1 VRVLKPIVAEA
12 SPTLY
17 QAATRANLT
26 GKEQN
31 QVEQMSWAVKK
42 NRELTQMS
50 SADARK
56 EFEAL
61 DPNAKEGLKS
71 FFGEAEYMQQPPDFG
86 DRALGAL
93 KFTGKLLASPLIGLF
108 KVAGAY
114 NRVINEPYKVA
125 RQVAQGES
133 IFDYRVWH
141 DAWDG
146 KDLYD
151 NKAIAEAENTFG
163 KAKIYVAKGL
173 LEGKKP
179 GEILE
184 SYGDLTP
191 EITAAVEEAFNNP
204 DAFKQ
209 VMDAAKYAQ
218 FSPGRDIAR
227 IFDRKPPKNGGLT
240 GDYIDGTTKNVSGVI
255 DFIYQLAIDP
265 LTWITGGT
273 SKAATRGT
281 QLAELVTKA
290 GDDVAAGVSQVFKDK
305 GVIKLWDEQFGPEIE
320 RLASTRNEA
329 EKAIVRREI
338 GRRFP
343 GYNNDEALDFFAK
356 KKMFNAE
363 KAEDVFSQ
371 AENVHLL
378 LSGRLD
384 GMTYRRNGVV
394 TARAERRLTRGLES
408 FLEATFDKAFVK
420 ADNFFN
426 VKRGAEELQAKGSD
440 AWDILATAGRKS
452 DEAVNPQIVEFTKQ
466 EKDIKGF
473 RNKVDAFGKWA
484 GKMAARNPAGQ
495 AVLTGDD
502 AIKTIETVRNYA
514 RLVLDRDMA
523 DFVAQKFLASTED
536 EQIVVMRNLYAAIMQ
551 RAGITDEAIM
561 KEYLKKTH
569 NGRAGFTTTV
579 RTEVDDQFAG
589 LLSKNTVKYE
599 NDTALLEGSGAIQ
612 PSQIARGV
620 GPLPLEEIA
629 LKANEL
635 KSKQSLIKAAQG
647 ATKSKFAKDF
657 TDFWS
662 VFTLFPRLGIRS
674 AIDEGFMYAL
684 TAPGRDLLNFAKGQG
699 RKTGR
704 ASAAYT
710 GSSAAEGPVGSVLRK
725 LFGKGPSSEYL
736 GIDERNK
743 IIEQLAEQAGV
754 SPAEVQHLVINQAIA
769 DRVKIF
775 LPEKLGDEAM
785 QHWNEAMIYNPDVL
799 NTMASSVAARSSLG
813 SSFDEVIRNNQI
825 NLSEL
830 SNALNAV
837 GRKMARKKYE
847 GKNLSEKEIDELVK
861 NEGLKS
867 GTKYEEYAVEK
878 LRDANPEYV
887 TLAHYD
893 NWYIRF
899 ATPRQHGRGLKIADD
914 YRVAPAIAFF
924 NHGALKTP
932 ENFSKAMDDMYTYL
946 GMKKTGF
953 NVGTKSISG
962 GNAGKGT
969 PLGDA
974 KDVAMRNDAD
984 AAIVELENI
993 VRQKEIVSANPNA
1006 VGKTSTETSL
1016 LQLGPATGDLTGKTI
1031 MLARNGKL
1039 ANQPLRE
1046 ETIAQIKSAKEA
1058 GAKFIVGDM
1067 PGVDTLYY
1075 KVLDEIEADYIVY
1088 HTGTSP
1094 RVKVNTKS
1102 FEGKWEIT
1110 EQNIDAVKK
1119 FNSFFGDS
1127 VFMRQEGKTDFDI
1140 ARVHLERMLMDMRD
1154 NFHGG
1159 PKGYNEGLYDAIK
1172 SNYNALVAKEKAQQ
1186 AEGMR
1191 KWKIGSKWQ
1200 KAAQM
1205 IDFKQFDELTKGY
1218 QPSGLIQT
1226 RIEFPDLTTFDS
1238 AFKRLGN
1245 TMMEAMDKQVNG
1257 LLRQPAVMTTY
1268 LRLRKEY
1275 SGIQAAYARELRA
1288 KMIAENPTKWKGDKA
1303 QIRLNNLVEE
1313 QSAKHFTE
1321 IALNDA
1327 ADTVLKFA
1335 DNPSIR
1341 SNFAVEVR
1349 TVGRFYRA
1357 TEDFWRRVYRLK
1369 DVSPTVLYRMR
1380 LAHLGL
1386 SSSGMF
1392 HEDQNGQPYIMMPMD
1407 NIIFK
1412 ATDTSIKALTG
1423 ESQYKQ
1429 PMFNDFTFKL
1439 SNVNPSFSP
1448 DSGLPLLSG
1457 PIAALSVIGMK
1468 NLVSQVPIPGAEKAA
1483 QDFDNF
1489 ALGNLGDN
1497 VDVVRALIPGSLLKL
1512 WNILPLNEKSRQEVT
1527 AAQQAVAYNAAH
1539 GLSLQPTA
1547 SDQEKYEYLNAIRTS
1562 AHNVIALRSILGLI
1576 SPVTASLQE
1585 SKDVPDYL
1593 LDVGITGLRNE
1604 FWDIYEAVNKK
1615 YGSDVQDP
1623 YELSLSIFTGQY
1635 PGKIVYTVARDEKQT
1650 KVLISKTTQMRNW
1663 AIENKKLIGA
1673 YGEAA
1678 YIFGPHTGDFNAG
1691 IYNWL
1696 QAADLLKDKDL
1707 ETYFRDVQVAED
1719 KQAYYDIASWEKN
1732 SLASQTYISERKR
1745 IIETATQARKGLL
1758 ASNPL
1763 LLGAITGGGNEIAT
1777 EESMLNSLK
1786 QMVSDPTTN
1795 INDGVRLKMKTAVQA
1810 MEDFM
1815 SFAKSDQVRSLYN
1828 ASSLKRDYRARV
1840 ENIINQL
1847 ASEDPAVKEAAR
1859 AIFNSILKYYSRDTY
1874 RAAV

>member
-1 VRVLKPIVAEA
+1 
-12 SPTLY
+12 
-17 QAATRANLT
+17 
-26 GKEQN
+26 
-31 QVEQMSWAVKK
+31 MSWAVKK
-42 NRELTQMS
+42 NRELTQLS
-50 SADARK
+50 SSDARK

-71 FFGEAEYMQQPPDFG
+71 FFGDAEYMQQPPDFG

-114 NRVINEPYKVA
+114 NRVINEPYLVA
-125 RQVAQGES
+125 RQVSQGES
-133 IFDYRVWH
+133 IFDYKVWR

-146 KDLYD
+146 RDLYD
-151 NKAIAEAENTFG
+151 NKDITEAENRFG
-163 KAKIYVAKGL
+163 KAKVYVAKGL

-184 SYGDLTP
+184 AYGDLTP
-191 EITAAVEEAFNNP
+191 DITAAMEEAFNNP
-204 DAFKQ
+204 DGFKQ
-209 VMDAAKYAQ
+209 VMDATKYAQ

-227 IFDRKPPKNGGLT
+227 IFDAKPPKNGGLA

-320 RLASTRNEA
+320 RLASTKTEA
-329 EKAIVRREI
+329 ERAIVRREI

-363 KAEDVFSQ
+363 AAEDVFSQ

-394 TARAERRLTRGLES
+394 TARADRRLTRGLES

-440 AWDILATAGRKS
+440 AWDILSTAGRKS
-452 DEAVNPQIVEFTKQ
+452 DEAVNPQIVEFAKQ

-473 RNKVDAFGKWA
+473 KNKVDAFGKWA

-502 AIKTIETVRNYA
+502 AIKTIDTVRNYA

-589 LLSKNTVKYE
+589 LLSKDTVKYE

-629 LKANEL
+629 LKANEI

-684 TAPGRDLLNFAKGQG
+684 TAPGRDILNFVKGQG

-710 GSSAAEGPVGSVLRK
+710 GSSAAEGPIGSTLRK

-785 QHWNEAMIYNPDVL
+785 QHWNEAMIYNPDIL

-914 YRVAPAIAFF
+914 FRVAPAIAFF

-946 GMKKTGF
+946 GMKK
-953 NVGTKSISG
+953 V
-962 GNAGKGT
+962 
-969 PLGDA
+969 D
-974 KDVAMRNDAD
+974 DVWQ
-984 AAIVELENI
+984 V
-993 VRQKEIVSANPNA
+993 
-1006 VGKTSTETSL
+1006 
-1016 LQLGPATGDLTGKTI
+1016 
-1031 MLARNGKL
+1031 
-1039 ANQPLRE
+1039 
-1046 ETIAQIKSAKEA
+1046 
-1058 GAKFIVGDM
+1058 
-1067 PGVDTLYY
+1067 
-1075 KVLDEIEADYIVY
+1075 
-1088 HTGTSP
+1088 
-1094 RVKVNTKS
+1094 
-1102 FEGKWEIT
+1102 T

-1159 PKGYNEGLYDAIK
+1159 PKSYNQGLYDAIK

-1205 IDFKQFDELTKGY
+1205 IDFKQFDELTRGY

-1245 TMMEAMDKQVNG
+1245 TMMESMDKQVNG

-1275 SGIQAAYARELRA
+1275 SGIQAAYARELKA

-1303 QIRLNNLVEE
+1303 MARLNNRVEE
-1313 QSAKHFTE
+1313 QAAKHFTE

-1357 TEDFWRRVYRLK
+1357 TEDFWRRLYRLK

-1392 HEDQNGQPYIMMPMD
+1392 HEDQNGEPYIMMPMD

-1468 NLVSQVPIPGAEKAA
+1468 NLVSKVPIPGAEKAA
-1483 QDFDNF
+1483 QDFDNY

-1497 VDVVRALIPGSLLKL
+1497 VDVARALVPGSLLKL
-1512 WNILPLNEKSRQEVT
+1512 WNILPINEKTRQEVT

-1547 SDQEKYEYLNAIRTS
+1547 SDQEKYDYLNAIRTS

-1576 SPVTASLQE
+1576 SPVTASVQE

-1719 KQAYYDIASWEKN
+1719 KQAYYDIAAWEKD
-1732 SLASQTYISERKR
+1732 SLATQTYISERKR
-1745 IIETATQARKGLL
+1745 IIETATAARKGLL

-1777 EESMLNSLK
+1777 EESMLSSLK

-1795 INDGVRLKMKTAVQA
+1795 IEDGVRLKMKTAVQA

>member
-1 VRVLKPIVAEA
+1 
-12 SPTLY
+12 
-17 QAATRANLT
+17 
-26 GKEQN
+26 
-31 QVEQMSWAVKK
+31 MSWAVKK

-50 SADARK
+50 SNDARR

-61 DPNAKEGLKS
+61 DPNAKEGLKA
-71 FFGEAEYMQQPPDFG
+71 FFGDAEYMQQPPDFG

-133 IFDYRVWH
+133 IFDYKVWR

-151 NKAIAEAENTFG
+151 NKAIAEAENVFG

-184 SYGDLTP
+184 SYGELTP

-204 DAFKQ
+204 DGFKQ

-227 IFDRKPPKNGGLT
+227 IFDTKPPKNGGLA

-255 DFIYQLAIDP
+255 DFIYQIAIDP

-273 SKAATRGT
+273 SKAVTRGT

-290 GDDVAAGVSQVFKDK
+290 GDDVALGVSQVFKDK

-320 RLASTRNEA
+320 RLASARNEA
-329 EKAIVRREI
+329 EKAIIRRDI

-363 KAEDVFSQ
+363 NAEDVFSQ

-394 TARAERRLTRGLES
+394 TARADRRLTRGLES
-408 FLEATFDKAFVK
+408 FLEATFDKAFVR

-440 AWDILATAGRKS
+440 AWDILATAGRQS

-473 RNKVDAFGKWA
+473 RNKVNAFGKWA

-502 AIKTIETVRNYA
+502 AIKTIDTVRQYA

-589 LLSKNTVKYE
+589 LLSKDTIKYE

-629 LKANEL
+629 LKANEI

-674 AIDEGFMYAL
+674 AIDEGFMYAF

-710 GSSAAEGPVGSVLRK
+710 GSSAAEGPVGTVLRK

-736 GIDERNK
+736 SIDKRNE
-743 IIEQLAEQAGV
+743 IIEQLAKDAGV

-946 GMKKTGF
+946 GMKK
-953 NVGTKSISG
+953 I
-962 GNAGKGT
+962 
-969 PLGDA
+969 D
-974 KDVAMRNDAD
+974 DVW
-984 AAIVELENI
+984 
-993 VRQKEIVSANPNA
+993 Q
-1006 VGKTSTETSL
+1006 
-1016 LQLGPATGDLTGKTI
+1016 
-1031 MLARNGKL
+1031 
-1039 ANQPLRE
+1039 
-1046 ETIAQIKSAKEA
+1046 
-1058 GAKFIVGDM
+1058 
-1067 PGVDTLYY
+1067 
-1075 KVLDEIEADYIVY
+1075 
-1088 HTGTSP
+1088 
-1094 RVKVNTKS
+1094 
-1102 FEGKWEIT
+1102 IT

-1159 PKGYNEGLYDAIK
+1159 PKSYNQGLYDAIK
-1172 SNYNALVAKEKAQQ
+1172 SNYNALVAKEKAQK

-1226 RIEFPDLTTFDS
+1226 RIEFPDLTTFES

-1245 TMMEAMDKQVNG
+1245 TMMESMDKQVNG

-1275 SGIQAAYARELRA
+1275 SGIQTAYARELKA
-1288 KMIAENPTKWKGDKA
+1288 KMIAENPTRWKGDKA
-1303 QIRLNNLVEE
+1303 QARLNNIVEE
-1313 QSAKHFTE
+1313 QAAKHFTE

-1357 TEDFWRRVYRLK
+1357 TEDFWRRLYRLK

-1392 HEDQNGQPYIMMPMD
+1392 HEDQNGEPYIMMPMD

-1457 PIAALSVIGMK
+1457 PIAALSVLGVK
-1468 NLVSQVPIPGAEKAA
+1468 SLVSRVPIPGAERAA
-1483 QDFDNF
+1483 QDFDNY

-1497 VDVVRALIPGSLLKL
+1497 IDIARALVPGSLLKL
-1512 WNILPLNEKSRQEVT
+1512 WNILPLNEKTRQEVT

-1576 SPVTASLQE
+1576 SPVTASVQE

-1719 KQAYYDIASWEKN
+1719 KQAYYDIASWEKD

-1777 EESMLNSLK
+1777 EEAMLSSLK

-1795 INDGVRLKMKTAVQA
+1795 IEDGVRLKMKTAVQA

>member
-17 QAATRANLT
+17 QAASRANLT
-26 GKEQN
+26 AREQN
-31 QVEQMSWAVKK
+31 QIEQMSWAVKK
-42 NRELTQMS
+42 NRELTQLS
-50 SADARK
+50 SSDARK

-71 FFGEAEYMQQPPDFG
+71 FFGDAEYMQQPPDFG

-114 NRVINEPYKVA
+114 NRVINEPYLVA
-125 RQVAQGES
+125 RQVSQGES
-133 IFDYRVWH
+133 IFDYKVWR

-146 KDLYD
+146 RDLYY
-151 NKAIAEAENTFG
+151 NKDITEAENRFG
-163 KAKIYVAKGL
+163 KAKVYVAKGL

-184 SYGDLTP
+184 AYGDLTP
-191 EITAAVEEAFNNP
+191 DITAAIEEAFNNP
-204 DAFKQ
+204 DGFKQ
-209 VMDAAKYAQ
+209 VMDATKYAQ

-227 IFDRKPPKNGGLT
+227 IFDTKPPKNGGLAV
-240 GDYIDGTTKNVSGVI
+240 DYIDGTTKNVSGVI

-290 GDDVAAGVSQVFKDK
+290 GDDVAAGVAQVFKDK
-305 GVIKLWDEQFGPEIE
+305 GVIKLWDEQFGKALNKVIDRNKWSDDWSKAAGEDQ
-320 RLASTRNEA
+320 RALA
-329 EKAIVRREI
+329 I
-338 GRRFP
+338 GVA
-343 GYNNDEALDFFAK
+343 GMADFFAK

-363 KAEDVFSQ
+363 AAEDVFSQ

-440 AWDILATAGRKS
+440 AWDILATAGRQS

-473 RNKVDAFGKWA
+473 KNKVDAFGKWA

-502 AIKTIETVRNYA
+502 AIKRIDTVRNYA

-589 LLSKNTVKYE
+589 LLSKDTVKYE

-629 LKANEL
+629 LKANEI

-684 TAPGRDLLNFAKGQG
+684 TAPGRDILNFVKGQG

-710 GSSAAEGPVGSVLRK
+710 GSSAAEGPIGSTLRK

-754 SPAEVQHLVINQAIA
+754 SLAEVQHLVINQAIA

-775 LPEKLGDEAM
+775 LPKKLGDEAM
-785 QHWNEAMIYNPDVL
+785 QHWNEAMIYNPDIL

-914 YRVAPAIAFF
+914 FRVAPAIAFL

-946 GMKKTGF
+946 GMKKVGT

-962 GNAGKGT
+962 GNVGKGT
-969 PLGDA
+969 PIGDA
-974 KDVAMRNDAD
+974 KDIAMRNDAD

-993 VRQKEIVSANPNA
+993 NRQKEIISAEPNA
-1006 VGKTSTETSL
+1006 IGKSSTETSL
-1016 LQLGPATGDLTGKTI
+1016 MQLGPATGDLTGKTI

-1039 ANQPLRE
+1039 SNQPLRK
-1046 ETIAQIKSAKEA
+1046 ETIEQIKSAKEA
-1058 GAKFIVGDM
+1058 GAKFIV
-1067 PGVDTLYY
+1067 
-1075 KVLDEIEADYIVY
+1075 
-1088 HTGTSP
+1088 
-1094 RVKVNTKS
+1094 
-1102 FEGKWEIT
+1102 
-1110 EQNIDAVKK
+1110 
-1119 FNSFFGDS
+1119 
-1127 VFMRQEGKTDFDI
+1127 
-1140 ARVHLERMLMDMRD
+1140 
-1154 NFHGG
+1154 
-1159 PKGYNEGLYDAIK
+1159 
-1172 SNYNALVAKEKAQQ
+1172 
-1186 AEGMR
+1186 
-1191 KWKIGSKWQ
+1191 
-1200 KAAQM
+1200 
-1205 IDFKQFDELTKGY
+1205 
-1218 QPSGLIQT
+1218 
-1226 RIEFPDLTTFDS
+1226 
-1238 AFKRLGN
+1238 
-1245 TMMEAMDKQVNG
+1245 
-1257 LLRQPAVMTTY
+1257 
-1268 LRLRKEY
+1268 
-1275 SGIQAAYARELRA
+1275 
-1288 KMIAENPTKWKGDKA
+1288 
-1303 QIRLNNLVEE
+1303 
-1313 QSAKHFTE
+1313 
-1321 IALNDA
+1321 
-1327 ADTVLKFA
+1327 
-1335 DNPSIR
+1335 
-1341 SNFAVEVR
+1341 
-1349 TVGRFYRA
+1349 
-1357 TEDFWRRVYRLK
+1357 
-1369 DVSPTVLYRMR
+1369 
-1380 LAHLGL
+1380 
-1386 SSSGMF
+1386 
-1392 HEDQNGQPYIMMPMD
+1392 
-1407 NIIFK
+1407 
-1412 ATDTSIKALTG
+1412 
-1423 ESQYKQ
+1423 
-1429 PMFNDFTFKL
+1429 
-1439 SNVNPSFSP
+1439 
-1448 DSGLPLLSG
+1448 
-1457 PIAALSVIGMK
+1457 
-1468 NLVSQVPIPGAEKAA
+1468 
-1483 QDFDNF
+1483 
-1489 ALGNLGDN
+1489 
-1497 VDVVRALIPGSLLKL
+1497 
-1512 WNILPLNEKSRQEVT
+1512 
-1527 AAQQAVAYNAAH
+1527 
-1539 GLSLQPTA
+1539 
-1547 SDQEKYEYLNAIRTS
+1547 
-1562 AHNVIALRSILGLI
+1562 
-1576 SPVTASLQE
+1576 
-1585 SKDVPDYL
+1585 
-1593 LDVGITGLRNE
+1593 
-1604 FWDIYEAVNKK
+1604 
-1615 YGSDVQDP
+1615 
-1623 YELSLSIFTGQY
+1623 
-1635 PGKIVYTVARDEKQT
+1635 
-1650 KVLISKTTQMRNW
+1650 
-1663 AIENKKLIGA
+1663 
-1673 YGEAA
+1673 
-1678 YIFGPHTGDFNAG
+1678 
-1691 IYNWL
+1691 
-1696 QAADLLKDKDL
+1696 
-1707 ETYFRDVQVAED
+1707 
-1719 KQAYYDIASWEKN
+1719 
-1732 SLASQTYISERKR
+1732 
-1745 IIETATQARKGLL
+1745 
-1758 ASNPL
+1758 
-1763 LLGAITGGGNEIAT
+1763 
-1777 EESMLNSLK
+1777 
-1786 QMVSDPTTN
+1786 
-1795 INDGVRLKMKTAVQA
+1795 
-1810 MEDFM
+1810 
-1815 SFAKSDQVRSLYN
+1815 
-1828 ASSLKRDYRARV
+1828 
-1840 ENIINQL
+1840 
-1847 ASEDPAVKEAAR
+1847 
-1859 AIFNSILKYYSRDTY
+1859 
-1874 RAAV
+1874 

>member
-1 VRVLKPIVAEA
+1 MRVLKPIVAEA

-26 GKEQN
+26 PREQT

-42 NRELTQMS
+42 NKELTQMS

-56 EFEAL
+56 EFDLL
-61 DPNAKEGLKS
+61 DPNAQEGLKS
-71 FFGEAEYMQQPPDFG
+71 FFGDADYMQQPPDFG

-114 NRVINEPYKVA
+114 NRVINQPYKVA

-133 IFDYRVWH
+133 IFDWKVWD

-146 KDLYD
+146 RDLYD

-184 SYGDLTP
+184 AYGDLTP
-191 EITAAVEEAFNNP
+191 EITAAIEEAFNNP
-204 DAFKQ
+204 DSFKQ

-320 RLASTRNEA
+320 RLASTKTEA

-343 GYNNDEALDFFAK
+343 GYNNDEALEFFAK

-363 KAEDVFSQ
+363 KAEDVFSE
-371 AENVHLL
+371 ASNVHLL

-394 TARAERRLTRGLES
+394 TARADRRLTRGLES
-408 FLEATFDKAFVK
+408 FLEATFDKAFVS

-502 AIKTIETVRNYA
+502 AIKTIDTVRNYA

-589 LLSKNTVKYE
+589 LLSKDTVKYE

-629 LKANEL
+629 LKANEI

-785 QHWNEAMIYNPDVL
+785 QHWNEAMIYNPDIL

-861 NEGLKS
+861 NEGLTS

-914 YRVAPAIAFF
+914 FRVAPAIAFF

-946 GMKKTGF
+946 GMKK
-953 NVGTKSISG
+953 I
-962 GNAGKGT
+962 
-969 PLGDA
+969 D
-974 KDVAMRNDAD
+974 DVW
-984 AAIVELENI
+984 
-993 VRQKEIVSANPNA
+993 Q
-1006 VGKTSTETSL
+1006 
-1016 LQLGPATGDLTGKTI
+1016 
-1031 MLARNGKL
+1031 
-1039 ANQPLRE
+1039 
-1046 ETIAQIKSAKEA
+1046 
-1058 GAKFIVGDM
+1058 
-1067 PGVDTLYY
+1067 
-1075 KVLDEIEADYIVY
+1075 
-1088 HTGTSP
+1088 
-1094 RVKVNTKS
+1094 
-1102 FEGKWEIT
+1102 IT

-1159 PKGYNEGLYDAIK
+1159 PKSYNEGLYDAIK
-1172 SNYNALVAKEKAQQ
+1172 SNYNALVAKEKAQK

-1226 RIEFPDLTTFDS
+1226 RIEFPDLTTFES

-1245 TMMEAMDKQVNG
+1245 TMMESMDKQVNG

-1288 KMIAENPTKWKGDKA
+1288 KMIAENPTRWKGDKA
-1303 QIRLNNLVEE
+1303 QARLNNLVEE

-1357 TEDFWRRVYRLK
+1357 TEDFWRRIYRLK

-1392 HEDQNGQPYIMMPMD
+1392 HEDQNGEPYIMMPMD

-1439 SNVNPSFSP
+1439 ANVNPSFSP

-1497 VDVVRALIPGSLLKL
+1497 VDVVRALVPGSLLKL

-1719 KQAYYDIASWEKN
+1719 KQAYYDIASWEKD

-1777 EESMLNSLK
+1777 EESMLSSLK

-1795 INDGVRLKMKTAVQA
+1795 INDGVRLKIKTAVQA

>member
-1 VRVLKPIVAEA
+1 VRVLKPVVAEA

-26 GKEQN
+26 PKEQT

-42 NRELTQMS
+42 NRELTRMS
-50 SADARK
+50 SNDARA
-56 EFEAL
+56 EFESL
-61 DPNAKEGLKS
+61 DPNAQEGLKA
-71 FFGEAEYMQQPPDFG
+71 FFSDAEYMQQPPDFG

-114 NRVINEPYKVA
+114 NRVINQPYKVA

-133 IFDYRVWH
+133 IFDWKVWD

-146 KDLYD
+146 RDLYD

-184 SYGDLTP
+184 AYGDLTP
-191 EITAAVEEAFNNP
+191 EITAAIEEAFNNP
-204 DAFKQ
+204 DSFKQ

-320 RLASTRNEA
+320 RLASTRTEA

-338 GRRFP
+338 GKRFP

-371 AENVHLL
+371 ASNVHLL

-394 TARAERRLTRGLES
+394 TARSERRLTRGLES
-408 FLEATFDKAFVK
+408 FLEATFDK

-452 DEAVNPQIVEFTKQ
+452 DEAVNPQIKEFAKQ

-473 RNKVDAFGKWA
+473 KNKVDAFGKWA

-502 AIKTIETVRNYA
+502 AIKTIDTVRNYA

-523 DFVAQKFLASTED
+523 DFVAQKFLTSTED

-551 RAGITDEAIM
+551 RAGITDDAIM

-589 LLSKNTVKYE
+589 LLSKDTVKYE

-657 TDFWS
+657 VDFWS
-662 VFTLFPRLGIRS
+662 IFTLFPRLGIRS

-684 TAPGRDLLNFAKGQG
+684 TAPGRDILNFVKNEG

-710 GSSAAEGPVGSVLRK
+710 GSSSAEGPIGSTLRK
-725 LFGKGPSSEYL
+725 LFGKGPSSQYL
-736 GIDERNK
+736 GVDERNK
-743 IIEQLAEQAGV
+743 IIEELAEKAGV

-775 LPEKLGDEAM
+775 LPEKLGDDALR
-785 QHWNEAMIYNPDVL
+785 HWNEAMIYNPDIL

-861 NEGLKS
+861 NEGLTS

-899 ATPRQHGRGLKIADD
+899 ATPRQHGRGLKVADD
-914 YRVAPAIAFF
+914 FRVAPAIAFF

-946 GMKKTGF
+946 GMKK
-953 NVGTKSISG
+953 I
-962 GNAGKGT
+962 
-969 PLGDA
+969 D
-974 KDVAMRNDAD
+974 DVWQ
-984 AAIVELENI
+984 V
-993 VRQKEIVSANPNA
+993 
-1006 VGKTSTETSL
+1006 
-1016 LQLGPATGDLTGKTI
+1016 
-1031 MLARNGKL
+1031 
-1039 ANQPLRE
+1039 
-1046 ETIAQIKSAKEA
+1046 
-1058 GAKFIVGDM
+1058 
-1067 PGVDTLYY
+1067 
-1075 KVLDEIEADYIVY
+1075 
-1088 HTGTSP
+1088 
-1094 RVKVNTKS
+1094 
-1102 FEGKWEIT
+1102 T

-1159 PKGYNEGLYDAIK
+1159 PKSYNQGLYDAIK
-1172 SNYNALVAKEKAQQ
+1172 SNYNALVAKEKAQK

-1205 IDFKQFDELTKGY
+1205 VDFKQFDELTRGY

-1238 AFKRLGN
+1238 AYRRLGN

-1275 SGIQAAYARELRA
+1275 SGIQTAYARELRA

-1303 QIRLNNLVEE
+1303 QARLNNLVEE

-1321 IALNDA
+1321 LALNDA

-1392 HEDQNGQPYIMMPMD
+1392 HEDQNGEPYIMMPMD

-1439 SNVNPSFSP
+1439 ANVNPSFSP

-1457 PIAALSVIGMK
+1457 PIAALGVIGMK
-1468 NLVSQVPIPGAEKAA
+1468 NLVSKVPIPGAEKAA
-1483 QDFDNF
+1483 QDFDNY

-1497 VDVVRALIPGSLLKL
+1497 VDIVRALVPGSLLKL
-1512 WNILPLNEKSRQEVT
+1512 WNILPVNEKTRQEVT
-1527 AAQQAVAYNAAH
+1527 AAQQAIAYNAAH

-1562 AHNVIALRSILGLI
+1562 AHNVVALRSILGLI

-1719 KQAYYDIASWEKN
+1719 KQAYYDIASWEKD

-1777 EESMLNSLK
+1777 EETMLSSLK
-1786 QMVSDPTTN
+1786 QMVSDPTSN
-1795 INDGVRLKMKTAVQA
+1795 IDDGVRLKMKTAVQA

-1815 SFAKSDQVRSLYN
+1815 SFAKSDQVRGLYN
-1828 ASSLKRDYRARV
+1828 ASALKRDYRARV

>member
-1 VRVLKPIVAEA
+1 MRVLKPIVAEA

-17 QAATRANLT
+17 QAATRANLSPR
-26 GKEQN
+26 EQT

-42 NRELTQMS
+42 NKELTQMS
-50 SADARK
+50 SNDARR
-56 EFEAL
+56 EFELL
-61 DPNAKEGLKS
+61 DPNAQEGLKS
-71 FFGEAEYMQQPPDFG
+71 FFGDADYMQQPPDFG

-114 NRVINEPYKVA
+114 NRVINQPYKVA

-133 IFDYRVWH
+133 IFDWKVWD

-146 KDLYD
+146 RDLYD
-151 NKAIAEAENTFG
+151 NQAIAEAENTFG

-184 SYGDLTP
+184 AYGDLTP

-227 IFDRKPPKNGGLT
+227 IFDRKPPKNGGLS

-290 GDDVAAGVSQVFKDK
+290 GDDVASGVSQVFKDK

-320 RLASTRNEA
+320 RLASTKTEA

-343 GYNNDEALDFFAK
+343 GYNNDEALEFFAK

-371 AENVHLL
+371 ASNVHLL

-394 TARAERRLTRGLES
+394 TARADRRLTRGLES
-408 FLEATFDKAFVK
+408 FLEATFDKAFVS

-426 VKRGAEELQAKGSD
+426 VKRGAEELQTKGGD
-440 AWDILATAGRKS
+440 TWDILSTAGRKS
-452 DEAVNPQIVEFTKQ
+452 DEAVNPQIVEFAKQ

-473 RNKVDAFGKWA
+473 KNKVNAFGKWA
-484 GKMAARNPAGQ
+484 GMMAARNPAGQ

-502 AIKTIETVRNYA
+502 AVKTIDTVRNYA

-551 RAGITDEAIM
+551 RAGITDDAIM

-589 LLSKNTVKYE
+589 LLSKDTIKYE
-599 NDTALLEGSGAIQ
+599 NDTALLEGSGAIH

-629 LKANEL
+629 LKANEI

-684 TAPGRDLLNFAKGQG
+684 TAPGRDILNFVKNEG

-710 GSSAAEGPVGSVLRK
+710 GSSAAEGPVGSTLRK
-725 LFGKGPSSEYL
+725 LFGKGPSSQYL
-736 GIDERNK
+736 GVDDRNR
-743 IIEQLAEQAGV
+743 IIEQIAEQANV

-785 QHWNEAMIYNPDVL
+785 QHWNEAMIYNPDIL

-837 GRKMARKKYE
+837 GRKMARKKHE

-867 GTKYEEYAVEK
+867 GTKYEEYAIEK

-914 YRVAPAIAFF
+914 FRVAPAIAFF

-946 GMKKTGF
+946 GMKK
-953 NVGTKSISG
+953 V
-962 GNAGKGT
+962 
-969 PLGDA
+969 D
-974 KDVAMRNDAD
+974 DVWQ
-984 AAIVELENI
+984 V
-993 VRQKEIVSANPNA
+993 
-1006 VGKTSTETSL
+1006 
-1016 LQLGPATGDLTGKTI
+1016 
-1031 MLARNGKL
+1031 
-1039 ANQPLRE
+1039 
-1046 ETIAQIKSAKEA
+1046 
-1058 GAKFIVGDM
+1058 
-1067 PGVDTLYY
+1067 
-1075 KVLDEIEADYIVY
+1075 
-1088 HTGTSP
+1088 
-1094 RVKVNTKS
+1094 
-1102 FEGKWEIT
+1102 T

-1159 PKGYNEGLYDAIK
+1159 PKSYNEGLYDAIK

-1205 IDFKQFDELTKGY
+1205 VDFKQFDELTRGY

-1245 TMMEAMDKQVNG
+1245 TMMESMDKQVNG

-1275 SGIQAAYARELRA
+1275 SGIQTAYARELRA

-1303 QIRLNNLVEE
+1303 QARLNNIVEE

-1392 HEDQNGQPYIMMPMD
+1392 HEDQNGEPYIMMPMD

-1439 SNVNPSFSP
+1439 ANVNPSFSP

-1457 PIAALSVIGMK
+1457 PIAALGVIGMK
-1468 NLVSQVPIPGAEKAA
+1468 NLVSKVPIPGAEKAA
-1483 QDFDNF
+1483 QDFDNY

-1497 VDVVRALIPGSLLKL
+1497 VDIVRALVPGSLLKL
-1512 WNILPLNEKSRQEVT
+1512 WNILPVNEKTRQEVT
-1527 AAQQAVAYNAAH
+1527 AAQQAIAYNAAH

-1562 AHNVIALRSILGLI
+1562 AHNVVALRSILGLI
-1576 SPVTASLQE
+1576 SPVTATMQE

-1663 AIENKKLIGA
+1663 AIDNKKLIGA

-1696 QAADLLKDKDL
+1696 QASDLLKDKDL

-1719 KQAYYDIASWEKN
+1719 KQAYYDIASWEKD

-1777 EESMLNSLK
+1777 EESMLSSLK
-1786 QMVSDPTTN
+1786 QLVSDPTTN
-1795 INDGVRLKMKTAVQA
+1795 IEDGVRLKMKTAVQA

-1840 ENIINQL
+1840 EGIINQL

>member
-1 VRVLKPIVAEA
+1 MRVLKPIVAEA

-26 GKEQN
+26 AREQT

-42 NRELTQMS
+42 NKELTQMS
-50 SADARK
+50 SNDARK

-61 DPNAKEGLKS
+61 DPNAQEGLKS
-71 FFGEAEYMQQPPDFG
+71 FFGDAEYMQQPPDFG

-114 NRVINEPYKVA
+114 NRVINQPYKVA

-133 IFDYRVWH
+133 IFDWKVWD

-146 KDLYD
+146 RDLYD
-151 NKAIAEAENTFG
+151 NQAIAEAENTFG

-184 SYGDLTP
+184 AYGDLTP

-227 IFDRKPPKNGGLT
+227 IFDRKPPKNGGLV

-273 SKAATRGT
+273 SKAVTRGT

-290 GDDVAAGVSQVFKDK
+290 GDDVAAGVAQVFKDK

-320 RLASTRNEA
+320 RLASTKTEA
-329 EKAIVRREI
+329 ERAIVRREI

-363 KAEDVFSQ
+363 KAEDVFSE
-371 AENVHLL
+371 ASNVHLL

-394 TARAERRLTRGLES
+394 TARADRRLTRGLES

-440 AWDILATAGRKS
+440 AWDILSTAGRKS
-452 DEAVNPQIVEFTKQ
+452 DEAVNPQIVEFAKQ
-466 EKDIKGF
+466 EKDIKGLK
-473 RNKVDAFGKWA
+473 NKVDAFGKWA

-502 AIKTIETVRNYA
+502 AIKTIDTVRNYA

-589 LLSKNTVKYE
+589 LLSKDTVKYE

-629 LKANEL
+629 LKANEI

-710 GSSAAEGPVGSVLRK
+710 GSSAAEGPIGSTLRK

-785 QHWNEAMIYNPDVL
+785 QHWNEAMIYNPDIL

-914 YRVAPAIAFF
+914 FRVAPAIAFF

-946 GMKKTGF
+946 GMKK
-953 NVGTKSISG
+953 V
-962 GNAGKGT
+962 
-969 PLGDA
+969 D
-974 KDVAMRNDAD
+974 DVWQ
-984 AAIVELENI
+984 V
-993 VRQKEIVSANPNA
+993 
-1006 VGKTSTETSL
+1006 TE
-1016 LQLGPATGDLTGKTI
+1016 
-1031 MLARNGKL
+1031 
-1039 ANQPLRE
+1039 E
-1046 ETIAQIKSAKEA
+1046 
-1058 GAKFIVGDM
+1058 
-1067 PGVDTLYY
+1067 
-1075 KVLDEIEADYIVY
+1075 
-1088 HTGTSP
+1088 
-1094 RVKVNTKS
+1094 
-1102 FEGKWEIT
+1102 
-1110 EQNIDAVKK
+1110 NIDAVKK

-1127 VFMRQEGKTDFDI
+1127 VFMRQEGKSDFDI

-1159 PKGYNEGLYDAIK
+1159 PKSYNQGLYDAIK

-1245 TMMEAMDKQVNG
+1245 TMMESMDKQVNG

-1275 SGIQAAYARELRA
+1275 SGIEVAYARELKA

-1303 QIRLNNLVEE
+1303 MARLDNRVKE
-1313 QSAKHFTE
+1313 QAAKHFTE

-1357 TEDFWRRVYRLK
+1357 TEDFWRRLYRLK

-1392 HEDQNGQPYIMMPMD
+1392 HEDQNGEPYIMMPMD

-1468 NLVSQVPIPGAEKAA
+1468 NLVSRVPIPGAEKAA
-1483 QDFDNF
+1483 QDFDNY

-1497 VDVVRALIPGSLLKL
+1497 VDVARALVPGSLLKL
-1512 WNILPLNEKSRQEVT
+1512 WNILPINEKTRQEVT

-1576 SPVTASLQE
+1576 SPVTASVQE

-1719 KQAYYDIASWEKN
+1719 KQAYYDIASWEKD
-1732 SLASQTYISERKR
+1732 SLASQTYISERKK
-1745 IIETATQARKGLL
+1745 IIETATAARKGLL

-1777 EESMLNSLK
+1777 EESMLSSLK
-1786 QMVSDPTTN
+1786 QLVSDPTTN
-1795 INDGVRLKMKTAVQA
+1795 IEDGIRLKMKTAVQA

-1828 ASSLKRDYRARV
+1828 AASLKRDYRARV
-1840 ENIINQL
+1840 ESIINQL

>member
-17 QAATRANLT
+17 QAATRANLSPR
-26 GKEQN
+26 EQT

-42 NRELTQMS
+42 NKELTQMS
-50 SADARK
+50 SNDARR
-56 EFEAL
+56 EFELL
-61 DPNAKEGLKS
+61 DPNAQEGLKS
-71 FFGEAEYMQQPPDFG
+71 FFGDADYMQQPPDFG

-114 NRVINEPYKVA
+114 NRVINQPYKVA

-133 IFDYRVWH
+133 IFDWKVWD

-146 KDLYD
+146 RDLYD
-151 NKAIAEAENTFG
+151 NQAIAEAENTFG

-184 SYGDLTP
+184 AYGDLTP

-227 IFDRKPPKNGGLT
+227 IFDRKPPKNGGLS

-290 GDDVAAGVSQVFKDK
+290 GDDVASGVSQVFKDK

-320 RLASTRNEA
+320 RLASTKTEA

-343 GYNNDEALDFFAK
+343 GYNNDEALEFFAK

-371 AENVHLL
+371 ASNVHLL

-394 TARAERRLTRGLES
+394 TARADRRLTRGLES
-408 FLEATFDKAFVK
+408 FLEATFDKAFVS

-426 VKRGAEELQAKGSD
+426 VKRGAEELQIKGGD
-440 AWDILATAGRKS
+440 TWDILSTAGRKS
-452 DEAVNPQIVEFTKQ
+452 DEAVNPQIVEFAKQ

-473 RNKVDAFGKWA
+473 KNKVNAFGKWA

-502 AIKTIETVRNYA
+502 AVKTIDTVRNYA

-551 RAGITDEAIM
+551 RAGITDDAIM

-589 LLSKNTVKYE
+589 LLSKDTIKYE
-599 NDTALLEGSGAIQ
+599 NDTALLEGSGAIH

-629 LKANEL
+629 LKANEI

-662 VFTLFPRLGIRS
+662 IFTLFPRLGIRS

-684 TAPGRDLLNFAKGQG
+684 TAPGRDILNFVKNEG

-710 GSSAAEGPVGSVLRK
+710 GSSAAEGPVGSTLRK
-725 LFGKGPSSEYL
+725 LFGKGPSSQYL
-736 GIDERNK
+736 GVDDRNR
-743 IIEQLAEQAGV
+743 IIEQIAEQAGV

-785 QHWNEAMIYNPDVL
+785 QHWNEAMIYNPDIL

-837 GRKMARKKYE
+837 GRKMARKKHE

-914 YRVAPAIAFF
+914 FRVAPAIAFF

-946 GMKKTGF
+946 GMKK
-953 NVGTKSISG
+953 V
-962 GNAGKGT
+962 
-969 PLGDA
+969 D
-974 KDVAMRNDAD
+974 DVWQ
-984 AAIVELENI
+984 V
-993 VRQKEIVSANPNA
+993 
-1006 VGKTSTETSL
+1006 
-1016 LQLGPATGDLTGKTI
+1016 
-1031 MLARNGKL
+1031 
-1039 ANQPLRE
+1039 
-1046 ETIAQIKSAKEA
+1046 
-1058 GAKFIVGDM
+1058 
-1067 PGVDTLYY
+1067 
-1075 KVLDEIEADYIVY
+1075 
-1088 HTGTSP
+1088 
-1094 RVKVNTKS
+1094 
-1102 FEGKWEIT
+1102 T

-1159 PKGYNEGLYDAIK
+1159 PKSYNEGLYDAIK

-1205 IDFKQFDELTKGY
+1205 VDFKQFDELTRGY

-1245 TMMEAMDKQVNG
+1245 TMMESMDKQVNG

-1275 SGIQAAYARELRA
+1275 SGIQTAYARELRA

-1303 QIRLNNLVEE
+1303 QARLNNIVEE

-1392 HEDQNGQPYIMMPMD
+1392 HEDQNGEPYIMMPMD

-1439 SNVNPSFSP
+1439 ANVNPSFSP

-1457 PIAALSVIGMK
+1457 PIAALGVIGMK
-1468 NLVSQVPIPGAEKAA
+1468 NLVSKVPIPGAEKAA
-1483 QDFDNF
+1483 QDFDNY

-1497 VDVVRALIPGSLLKL
+1497 VDIVRALVPGSLLKL
-1512 WNILPLNEKSRQEVT
+1512 WNILPVNEKTRQEVT
-1527 AAQQAVAYNAAH
+1527 AAQQAIAYNAAH

-1562 AHNVIALRSILGLI
+1562 AHNVVALRSILGLI
-1576 SPVTASLQE
+1576 SPVTATMQE

-1663 AIENKKLIGA
+1663 AIDNKKLIGA

-1696 QAADLLKDKDL
+1696 QASDLLKDKDL

-1719 KQAYYDIASWEKN
+1719 KQAYYDIASWEKD
-1732 SLASQTYISERKR
+1732 SLASQTYISERKK
-1745 IIETATQARKGLL
+1745 IIETATAARKGLL

-1777 EESMLNSLK
+1777 EESMLSSLK
-1786 QMVSDPTTN
+1786 QLVSDPTTN
-1795 INDGVRLKMKTAVQA
+1795 IEDGVRLKMKTAVQA

-1840 ENIINQL
+1840 EGIINQL

>member
-1 VRVLKPIVAEA
+1 
-12 SPTLY
+12 
-17 QAATRANLT
+17 
-26 GKEQN
+26 
-31 QVEQMSWAVKK
+31 
-42 NRELTQMS
+42 
-50 SADARK
+50 
-56 EFEAL
+56 
-61 DPNAKEGLKS
+61 LKS
-71 FFGEAEYMQQPPDFG
+71 FFGDADYMQQPPDFG

-114 NRVINEPYKVA
+114 NRVINQPYKVA

-133 IFDYRVWH
+133 IFDWKVWD

-146 KDLYD
+146 RDLYD
-151 NKAIAEAENTFG
+151 NQAIAEAENTFG

-184 SYGDLTP
+184 AYGDLTP

-227 IFDRKPPKNGGLT
+227 IFDRKPPKNGGLS

-290 GDDVAAGVSQVFKDK
+290 GDDVASGVSQVFKDK

-320 RLASTRNEA
+320 RLASTKTEA

-343 GYNNDEALDFFAK
+343 GYNNDEALEFFAK

-371 AENVHLL
+371 ASNVHLL

-394 TARAERRLTRGLES
+394 TARADRRLTRGLES
-408 FLEATFDKAFVK
+408 FLEATFDKAFVS

-426 VKRGAEELQAKGSD
+426 VKRGAEELQIKGGD
-440 AWDILATAGRKS
+440 TWDILSTAGRKS
-452 DEAVNPQIVEFTKQ
+452 DEAVNPQIVEFAKQ

-473 RNKVDAFGKWA
+473 KNKVNAFGKWA

-502 AIKTIETVRNYA
+502 AVKTIDTVRNYA

-551 RAGITDEAIM
+551 RAGITDDAIM

-589 LLSKNTVKYE
+589 LLSKDTIKYE
-599 NDTALLEGSGAIQ
+599 NDTALLEGSGAIH

-629 LKANEL
+629 LKANEI

-684 TAPGRDLLNFAKGQG
+684 TAPGRDILNFVKNEG

-710 GSSAAEGPVGSVLRK
+710 GSSAAEGPVGSTLRK
-725 LFGKGPSSEYL
+725 LFGKGPSSQYL
-736 GIDERNK
+736 GVDDRNR
-743 IIEQLAEQAGV
+743 IIEQIAEQAGV

-785 QHWNEAMIYNPDVL
+785 QHWNEAMIYNPDIL

-837 GRKMARKKYE
+837 GRKMARKKHE

-914 YRVAPAIAFF
+914 FRVAPAIAFF

-946 GMKKTGF
+946 GMKK
-953 NVGTKSISG
+953 V
-962 GNAGKGT
+962 
-969 PLGDA
+969 D
-974 KDVAMRNDAD
+974 DVWQ
-984 AAIVELENI
+984 V
-993 VRQKEIVSANPNA
+993 
-1006 VGKTSTETSL
+1006 
-1016 LQLGPATGDLTGKTI
+1016 
-1031 MLARNGKL
+1031 
-1039 ANQPLRE
+1039 
-1046 ETIAQIKSAKEA
+1046 
-1058 GAKFIVGDM
+1058 
-1067 PGVDTLYY
+1067 
-1075 KVLDEIEADYIVY
+1075 
-1088 HTGTSP
+1088 
-1094 RVKVNTKS
+1094 
-1102 FEGKWEIT
+1102 T

-1159 PKGYNEGLYDAIK
+1159 PKSYNEGLYDAIK

-1205 IDFKQFDELTKGY
+1205 VDFKQFDELTRGY

-1245 TMMEAMDKQVNG
+1245 TMMESMDKQVNG

-1275 SGIQAAYARELRA
+1275 SGIQTAYARELRA

-1303 QIRLNNLVEE
+1303 QARLNNIVEE

-1392 HEDQNGQPYIMMPMD
+1392 HEDQNGEPYIMMPMD

-1439 SNVNPSFSP
+1439 ANVNPSFSP

-1457 PIAALSVIGMK
+1457 PIAALGVIGMK
-1468 NLVSQVPIPGAEKAA
+1468 NLVSKVPIPGAEKAA
-1483 QDFDNF
+1483 QDFDNY

-1497 VDVVRALIPGSLLKL
+1497 VDIVRALVPGSLLKL
-1512 WNILPLNEKSRQEVT
+1512 WNILPVNEKTRQEVT
-1527 AAQQAVAYNAAH
+1527 AAQQAIAYNAAH

-1562 AHNVIALRSILGLI
+1562 AHNVVALRSILGLI
-1576 SPVTASLQE
+1576 SPVTATMQE

-1663 AIENKKLIGA
+1663 AIDNKKLIGA

-1696 QAADLLKDKDL
+1696 QASDLLKDKDL

-1719 KQAYYDIASWEKN
+1719 KQAYYDIASWEKD
-1732 SLASQTYISERKR
+1732 SLASQTYISERKK
-1745 IIETATQARKGLL
+1745 IIETATAARKGLL

-1777 EESMLNSLK
+1777 EESMLSSLK
-1786 QMVSDPTTN
+1786 QLVSDPTTN
-1795 INDGVRLKMKTAVQA
+1795 IEDGVRLKMKTAVQA

-1840 ENIINQL
+1840 EGIINQL

>member
-1 VRVLKPIVAEA
+1 MRVLKPIVAEA

-26 GKEQN
+26 PREQT

-42 NRELTQMS
+42 NKELTQMS

-56 EFEAL
+56 EFDLL
-61 DPNAKEGLKS
+61 DPNAQEGLKS
-71 FFGEAEYMQQPPDFG
+71 FFGDADYMQQPPDFG

-114 NRVINEPYKVA
+114 NRVINQPYKVA

-133 IFDYRVWH
+133 IFDWKVWD

-146 KDLYD
+146 RDLYD

-184 SYGDLTP
+184 AYGDLTP
-191 EITAAVEEAFNNP
+191 EITAAIEEAFNSP
-204 DAFKQ
+204 DSFKQ

-320 RLASTRNEA
+320 RLASTKTEA

-343 GYNNDEALDFFAK
+343 GYNNDEALEFFAK

-371 AENVHLL
+371 ASNVHLL

-394 TARAERRLTRGLES
+394 TARADRRLTRGLES
-408 FLEATFDKAFVK
+408 FLEATFDKAFVS

-426 VKRGAEELQAKGSD
+426 AKRGAEELQAKGSD

-452 DEAVNPQIVEFTKQ
+452 DEAVNPQIVEFAKQ
-466 EKDIKGF
+466 ERDIKGF
-473 RNKVDAFGKWA
+473 KNKVDAFGKWA

-502 AIKTIETVRNYA
+502 AIKTIDTVRNYA

-551 RAGITDEAIM
+551 RSGITDDAIM

-589 LLSKNTVKYE
+589 LLSKDTVKYE

-629 LKANEL
+629 LKANEI

-684 TAPGRDLLNFAKGQG
+684 TAPGRDILNFVKNEG

-725 LFGKGPSSEYL
+725 LFGKGPSSQYL
-736 GIDERNK
+736 GVDDRNK
-743 IIEQLAEQAGV
+743 IIEQIAEQAGV

-785 QHWNEAMIYNPDVL
+785 QHWNEAMIYNPDIL

-914 YRVAPAIAFF
+914 FRVAPAIAFF

-946 GMKKTGF
+946 GMKK
-953 NVGTKSISG
+953 V
-962 GNAGKGT
+962 
-969 PLGDA
+969 D
-974 KDVAMRNDAD
+974 DVW
-984 AAIVELENI
+984 
-993 VRQKEIVSANPNA
+993 Q
-1006 VGKTSTETSL
+1006 
-1016 LQLGPATGDLTGKTI
+1016 
-1031 MLARNGKL
+1031 
-1039 ANQPLRE
+1039 
-1046 ETIAQIKSAKEA
+1046 
-1058 GAKFIVGDM
+1058 
-1067 PGVDTLYY
+1067 
-1075 KVLDEIEADYIVY
+1075 
-1088 HTGTSP
+1088 
-1094 RVKVNTKS
+1094 
-1102 FEGKWEIT
+1102 IT

-1159 PKGYNEGLYDAIK
+1159 PKSYNEGLYNAIK

-1205 IDFKQFDELTKGY
+1205 VDFKQFDELTRGY

-1275 SGIQAAYARELRA
+1275 SGIQQAYARELRA

-1303 QIRLNNLVEE
+1303 QARLNNLVEE

-1439 SNVNPSFSP
+1439 ANVNPSFSP

-1497 VDVVRALIPGSLLKL
+1497 VDVVRALVPGSLLKL

-1719 KQAYYDIASWEKN
+1719 KQAYYNIASWEKD

-1745 IIETATQARKGLL
+1745 IIETATQTRKGLL

-1777 EESMLNSLK
+1777 EESMLSSLK

-1795 INDGVRLKMKTAVQA
+1795 IEDGVRLKMKTAVQA

-1815 SFAKSDQVRSLYN
+1815 SFAKSDQVRGLYN

>member
-1 VRVLKPIVAEA
+1 MRVLKPIVAEA

-26 GKEQN
+26 PREQT

-42 NRELTQMS
+42 NKELTQMS

-56 EFEAL
+56 EFDLL
-61 DPNAKEGLKS
+61 DPNAQEGLKS
-71 FFGEAEYMQQPPDFG
+71 FFGDADYMQQPPDFG

-114 NRVINEPYKVA
+114 NRVINQPYKVA

-133 IFDYRVWH
+133 IFDWKVWD

-146 KDLYD
+146 RDLYD

-184 SYGDLTP
+184 AYGDLTP
-191 EITAAVEEAFNNP
+191 EITAAIEEAFNNP
-204 DAFKQ
+204 DSFKQ

-363 KAEDVFSQ
+363 RAEDVFSE
-371 AENVHLL
+371 ASNVHLL

-394 TARAERRLTRGLES
+394 TARADRRLTRGLES
-408 FLEATFDKAFVK
+408 FLEATFDKAFVS

-426 VKRGAEELQAKGSD
+426 VNRGAEKLQAEGSD

-502 AIKTIETVRNYA
+502 AIKTIDTVRNYA

-589 LLSKNTVKYE
+589 LLSKDTVKYE

-629 LKANEL
+629 LKANEI

-743 IIEQLAEQAGV
+743 IIEQLAEQANV

-785 QHWNEAMIYNPDVL
+785 QHWNEAMIYNPDIL

-914 YRVAPAIAFF
+914 FRVAPAIAFF

-946 GMKKTGF
+946 GMKK
-953 NVGTKSISG
+953 V
-962 GNAGKGT
+962 
-969 PLGDA
+969 D
-974 KDVAMRNDAD
+974 DVW
-984 AAIVELENI
+984 
-993 VRQKEIVSANPNA
+993 Q
-1006 VGKTSTETSL
+1006 
-1016 LQLGPATGDLTGKTI
+1016 
-1031 MLARNGKL
+1031 
-1039 ANQPLRE
+1039 
-1046 ETIAQIKSAKEA
+1046 
-1058 GAKFIVGDM
+1058 
-1067 PGVDTLYY
+1067 
-1075 KVLDEIEADYIVY
+1075 
-1088 HTGTSP
+1088 
-1094 RVKVNTKS
+1094 
-1102 FEGKWEIT
+1102 IT

-1159 PKGYNEGLYDAIK
+1159 PKSYNEGLYDAIK

-1205 IDFKQFDELTKGY
+1205 VDFKQFDELTRGY

-1275 SGIQAAYARELRA
+1275 SGIQQAYARELRA

-1303 QIRLNNLVEE
+1303 QARLNNLVEE

-1357 TEDFWRRVYRLK
+1357 TEDFWRRIYRLK

-1392 HEDQNGQPYIMMPMD
+1392 HEDQNGEPYIMMPMD

-1497 VDVVRALIPGSLLKL
+1497 VDVVRALVPGSLLKL
-1512 WNILPLNEKSRQEVT
+1512 WNILPINEKSRQEVT

-1719 KQAYYDIASWEKN
+1719 KQAYYDIASWEKD

-1777 EESMLNSLK
+1777 EESMLSSLK

>member
-1 VRVLKPIVAEA
+1 MRVLKPIVAEA

-26 GKEQN
+26 AKEQN

-50 SADARK
+50 SNDARR

-125 RQVAQGES
+125 RQVVQGES
-133 IFDYRVWH
+133 IFDYRVWR

-151 NKAIAEAENTFG
+151 NKAIAEAENVFG
-163 KAKIYVAKGL
+163 KAKVYVAKGL

-227 IFDRKPPKNGGLT
+227 IFDTKPPKNGGLA

-290 GDDVAAGVSQVFKDK
+290 GDDVAAGVAQVFKDK

-320 RLASTRNEA
+320 RLASAKNEA
-329 EKAIVRREI
+329 EKAIIRRDI

-363 KAEDVFSQ
+363 KAEDIFSQ

-394 TARAERRLTRGLES
+394 TARADRRLTRGLES

-502 AIKTIETVRNYA
+502 AIKTIDTVRNYA

-589 LLSKNTVKYE
+589 LLSRDTVKYE

-657 TDFWS
+657 VDFWS

-674 AIDEGFMYAL
+674 AIDEGFMYAF
-684 TAPGRDLLNFAKGQG
+684 TAPRKDLLNFAKGQG

-743 IIEQLAEQAGV
+743 IIEELAEKAGV

-785 QHWNEAMIYNPDVL
+785 QHWNEAMIYNPDIL

-861 NEGLKS
+861 NEGLTS
-867 GTKYEEYAVEK
+867 GTKYEEYSVEK

-932 ENFSKAMDDMYTYL
+932 ENFAKAMDDMYTYL
-946 GMKKTGF
+946 GMKK
-953 NVGTKSISG
+953 V
-962 GNAGKGT
+962 
-969 PLGDA
+969 D
-974 KDVAMRNDAD
+974 DVWQ
-984 AAIVELENI
+984 V
-993 VRQKEIVSANPNA
+993 
-1006 VGKTSTETSL
+1006 
-1016 LQLGPATGDLTGKTI
+1016 
-1031 MLARNGKL
+1031 
-1039 ANQPLRE
+1039 
-1046 ETIAQIKSAKEA
+1046 
-1058 GAKFIVGDM
+1058 
-1067 PGVDTLYY
+1067 
-1075 KVLDEIEADYIVY
+1075 
-1088 HTGTSP
+1088 
-1094 RVKVNTKS
+1094 
-1102 FEGKWEIT
+1102 T

-1119 FNSFFGDS
+1119 FNSFFADS

-1159 PKGYNEGLYDAIK
+1159 PKSYNQGLYDAIK
-1172 SNYNALVAKEKAQQ
+1172 SNYNALVAKEKAQK

-1226 RIEFPDLTTFDS
+1226 RIEFPDLTTFES

-1245 TMMEAMDKQVNG
+1245 TMMESMDKQVNG

-1275 SGIQAAYARELRA
+1275 SGIQAAYARELKA
-1288 KMIAENPTKWKGDKA
+1288 KMIAENPTRWKGDKA
-1303 QIRLNNLVEE
+1303 QARLNNLVEE

-1357 TEDFWRRVYRLK
+1357 TEDFWRRLYRLK

-1392 HEDQNGQPYIMMPMD
+1392 HEDQNGEPYIMMPMD

-1439 SNVNPSFSP
+1439 ANVNPSFSP

-1457 PIAALSVIGMK
+1457 PIAALGVIGMK
-1468 NLVSQVPIPGAEKAA
+1468 NLVSKVPIPGAEKAA
-1483 QDFDNF
+1483 QDFDNY

-1497 VDVVRALIPGSLLKL
+1497 VDVVRALVPGSLLKL
-1512 WNILPLNEKSRQEVT
+1512 WNILPVNEKTRQEVT

-1547 SDQEKYEYLNAIRTS
+1547 TDQEKYEYLNAIRTS
-1562 AHNVIALRSILGLI
+1562 AHNVVALRSILGLI

-1719 KQAYYDIASWEKN
+1719 KQAYYDIASWEKD
-1732 SLASQTYISERKR
+1732 SLASQTYISERKK

-1777 EESMLNSLK
+1777 EESMLSSLK

-1795 INDGVRLKMKTAVQA
+1795 IEDGVRLKMKTAVQA

>member
-26 GKEQN
+26 PREQT

-42 NRELTQMS
+42 NKELTQMS

-56 EFEAL
+56 EFDLL
-61 DPNAKEGLKS
+61 DPNAQEGLKS
-71 FFGEAEYMQQPPDFG
+71 FFGDADYMQQPPDFG

-114 NRVINEPYKVA
+114 NRVINQPYKVA

-133 IFDYRVWH
+133 IFDWKVWD

-146 KDLYD
+146 RDLYD

-184 SYGDLTP
+184 AYGDLTP
-191 EITAAVEEAFNNP
+191 EITAAIEEAFNSP
-204 DAFKQ
+204 DSFKQ

-227 IFDRKPPKNGGLT
+227 IFDKKPPKNGGLT

-320 RLASTRNEA
+320 RLASTKTEA

-343 GYNNDEALDFFAK
+343 GYNNDEALEFFAK

-371 AENVHLL
+371 ASNVHLL

-394 TARAERRLTRGLES
+394 TARADRRLTRGLES
-408 FLEATFDKAFVK
+408 FLEATFDKAFVS

-426 VKRGAEELQAKGSD
+426 AKRGAEELQAKGSD

-452 DEAVNPQIVEFTKQ
+452 DEAVNPQIVEFAKQ
-466 EKDIKGF
+466 ERDIKGF
-473 RNKVDAFGKWA
+473 KNKVDAFGKWA

-502 AIKTIETVRNYA
+502 AIKTIDTVRNYA

-551 RAGITDEAIM
+551 RSGITDEAIM

-589 LLSKNTVKYE
+589 LLSKDTVKYE

-629 LKANEL
+629 LKANEI

-725 LFGKGPSSEYL
+725 LFGKGPSSQYL
-736 GIDERNK
+736 GVDDRNK
-743 IIEQLAEQAGV
+743 IIEQIAEQAGV

-785 QHWNEAMIYNPDVL
+785 QHWNEAMIYNPDIL

-914 YRVAPAIAFF
+914 FRVAPAIAFF

-946 GMKKTGF
+946 GMKK
-953 NVGTKSISG
+953 V
-962 GNAGKGT
+962 
-969 PLGDA
+969 D
-974 KDVAMRNDAD
+974 DVW
-984 AAIVELENI
+984 
-993 VRQKEIVSANPNA
+993 Q
-1006 VGKTSTETSL
+1006 
-1016 LQLGPATGDLTGKTI
+1016 
-1031 MLARNGKL
+1031 
-1039 ANQPLRE
+1039 
-1046 ETIAQIKSAKEA
+1046 
-1058 GAKFIVGDM
+1058 
-1067 PGVDTLYY
+1067 
-1075 KVLDEIEADYIVY
+1075 
-1088 HTGTSP
+1088 
-1094 RVKVNTKS
+1094 
-1102 FEGKWEIT
+1102 IT

-1159 PKGYNEGLYDAIK
+1159 PKSYNQGLYDAIK

-1205 IDFKQFDELTKGY
+1205 VDFKQFDELTKGY

-1275 SGIQAAYARELRA
+1275 SGIQQAYARELRA

-1303 QIRLNNLVEE
+1303 QARLNNLVEE

-1439 SNVNPSFSP
+1439 ANVNPSFSP

-1497 VDVVRALIPGSLLKL
+1497 VDVVRALVPGSLLKL

-1719 KQAYYDIASWEKN
+1719 KQAYYDIASWEKD

-1777 EESMLNSLK
+1777 EESMLSSLK

-1795 INDGVRLKMKTAVQA
+1795 IEDGVRLKMKTAVQA

>member
-26 GKEQN
+26 AREQT

-42 NRELTQMS
+42 NKELTQMS
-50 SADARK
+50 SNDARK

-61 DPNAKEGLKS
+61 DPNAQEGLKS
-71 FFGEAEYMQQPPDFG
+71 FFGDAEYMQQPPDFG

-114 NRVINEPYKVA
+114 NRVINQPYKVA

-133 IFDYRVWH
+133 IFDWKVWD

-146 KDLYD
+146 RDLYD
-151 NKAIAEAENTFG
+151 NQAIAEAENTFG

-184 SYGDLTP
+184 AYGDLTP

-227 IFDRKPPKNGGLT
+227 IFDRKPPKNGGLV

-273 SKAATRGT
+273 SKAVTRGT

-290 GDDVAAGVSQVFKDK
+290 GDDVAAGVAQVFKDK

-320 RLASTRNEA
+320 RLASTKTEA
-329 EKAIVRREI
+329 ERAIVRREI

-363 KAEDVFSQ
+363 KAEDVFSE
-371 AENVHLL
+371 ASNVHLL

-394 TARAERRLTRGLES
+394 TARADRRLTRGLES
-408 FLEATFDKAFVK
+408 FLEATFDKAFVS

-426 VKRGAEELQAKGSD
+426 VKRGAEELQVKGSD
-440 AWDILATAGRKS
+440 AWDILSTAGRKS
-452 DEAVNPQIVEFTKQ
+452 DEAVNPQIVEFAKQ
-466 EKDIKGF
+466 EKDIKGLK
-473 RNKVDAFGKWA
+473 NKVDAFGKWA

-502 AIKTIETVRNYA
+502 AIKTIDTVRNYA

-589 LLSKNTVKYE
+589 LLSKDTVKYE

-629 LKANEL
+629 LKANEI

-710 GSSAAEGPVGSVLRK
+710 GSSAAEGPIGSTLRK

-775 LPEKLGDEAM
+775 LPEKLGPEAM
-785 QHWNEAMIYNPDVL
+785 QHWNEAMIFNPDIL

-847 GKNLSEKEIDELVK
+847 GKNLSEKEIDDLVK

-914 YRVAPAIAFF
+914 FRVAPAIAFF

-946 GMKKTGF
+946 GMKK
-953 NVGTKSISG
+953 V
-962 GNAGKGT
+962 
-969 PLGDA
+969 D
-974 KDVAMRNDAD
+974 DVWQ
-984 AAIVELENI
+984 V
-993 VRQKEIVSANPNA
+993 
-1006 VGKTSTETSL
+1006 
-1016 LQLGPATGDLTGKTI
+1016 
-1031 MLARNGKL
+1031 
-1039 ANQPLRE
+1039 
-1046 ETIAQIKSAKEA
+1046 
-1058 GAKFIVGDM
+1058 
-1067 PGVDTLYY
+1067 
-1075 KVLDEIEADYIVY
+1075 
-1088 HTGTSP
+1088 
-1094 RVKVNTKS
+1094 
-1102 FEGKWEIT
+1102 T

-1127 VFMRQEGKTDFDI
+1127 VFMRQEGKSDFDI

-1159 PKGYNEGLYDAIK
+1159 PKSYNQGLYDAIK

-1245 TMMEAMDKQVNG
+1245 TMMESMDKQVNG

-1275 SGIQAAYARELRA
+1275 SGIQAAYARELKA

-1303 QIRLNNLVEE
+1303 MARLNNRVEE
-1313 QSAKHFTE
+1313 QAAKHFTE

-1357 TEDFWRRVYRLK
+1357 TEDFWRRLYRLK

-1392 HEDQNGQPYIMMPMD
+1392 HEDQNGEPYIMMPMD

-1468 NLVSQVPIPGAEKAA
+1468 NLVSRVPIPGAEKAA

-1497 VDVVRALIPGSLLKL
+1497 VDVARALVPGSLLKL
-1512 WNILPLNEKSRQEVT
+1512 WNILPINEKTRQEVT

-1576 SPVTASLQE
+1576 SPVTASVQE

-1719 KQAYYDIASWEKN
+1719 KQAYYDIASWEKD
-1732 SLASQTYISERKR
+1732 SLASQTYISERKK
-1745 IIETATQARKGLL
+1745 IIETATAARKGLL

-1777 EESMLNSLK
+1777 EESMLSSLK
-1786 QMVSDPTTN
+1786 QLVSDPTTN
-1795 INDGVRLKMKTAVQA
+1795 IQDGIRLKMKTAVQA

-1828 ASSLKRDYRARV
+1828 AASLKRDYRARV
-1840 ENIINQL
+1840 ESIINQL

>member
-1 VRVLKPIVAEA
+1 MRVLKPIVAEA

-26 GKEQN
+26 AREQT

-42 NRELTQMS
+42 NKELTQMS
-50 SADARK
+50 SNDARK

-61 DPNAKEGLKS
+61 DPNAQEGLKS
-71 FFGEAEYMQQPPDFG
+71 FFGDAEYMQQPPDFG

-114 NRVINEPYKVA
+114 NRVINQPYKVA

-133 IFDYRVWH
+133 IFDWKVWD

-146 KDLYD
+146 RDLYD
-151 NKAIAEAENTFG
+151 NQAIAEAENTFG

-184 SYGDLTP
+184 AYGDLTP

-227 IFDRKPPKNGGLT
+227 IFDRKPPKNGGLV

-273 SKAATRGT
+273 SKAVTRGT

-290 GDDVAAGVSQVFKDK
+290 GDDVAAGVAQVFKDK

-320 RLASTRNEA
+320 RLASTKTEA
-329 EKAIVRREI
+329 ERAIVRREI

-363 KAEDVFSQ
+363 KAEDIFSE
-371 AENVHLL
+371 ASNVHLL

-394 TARAERRLTRGLES
+394 TARADRRLTRGLES

-426 VKRGAEELQAKGSD
+426 VKRGAEELQVKGSD
-440 AWDILATAGRKS
+440 AWDILSTAGRKS
-452 DEAVNPQIVEFTKQ
+452 DEAVNPQIVEFAKQ
-466 EKDIKGF
+466 EKDIKGLK
-473 RNKVDAFGKWA
+473 NKVDAFGKWA

-502 AIKTIETVRNYA
+502 AIKTIDTVRNYA

-589 LLSKNTVKYE
+589 LLSKDTVKYE

-629 LKANEL
+629 LKANEI

-684 TAPGRDLLNFAKGQG
+684 TAPGRDILNFAKGQG

-710 GSSAAEGPVGSVLRK
+710 GSSAAEGPIGSTLRK

-775 LPEKLGDEAM
+775 LPEKLGPEAM
-785 QHWNEAMIYNPDVL
+785 QHWNEAMIFNPDIL

-847 GKNLSEKEIDELVK
+847 GKNLSEKEIDDLVK

-899 ATPRQHGRGLKIADD
+899 ATPRQHGRGLKVADD
-914 YRVAPAIAFF
+914 FRVAPAIAFF

-946 GMKKTGF
+946 GMKK
-953 NVGTKSISG
+953 V
-962 GNAGKGT
+962 
-969 PLGDA
+969 D
-974 KDVAMRNDAD
+974 DVWQ
-984 AAIVELENI
+984 V
-993 VRQKEIVSANPNA
+993 
-1006 VGKTSTETSL
+1006 
-1016 LQLGPATGDLTGKTI
+1016 
-1031 MLARNGKL
+1031 
-1039 ANQPLRE
+1039 
-1046 ETIAQIKSAKEA
+1046 
-1058 GAKFIVGDM
+1058 
-1067 PGVDTLYY
+1067 
-1075 KVLDEIEADYIVY
+1075 
-1088 HTGTSP
+1088 
-1094 RVKVNTKS
+1094 
-1102 FEGKWEIT
+1102 T

-1159 PKGYNEGLYDAIK
+1159 PKSYNQGLYDAIK

-1245 TMMEAMDKQVNG
+1245 TMMESMDKQVNG

-1275 SGIQAAYARELRA
+1275 SGIQAAYARELKA

-1303 QIRLNNLVEE
+1303 MARLNNRVEE
-1313 QSAKHFTE
+1313 QAAKHFTE

-1357 TEDFWRRVYRLK
+1357 TEDFWRRLYRLK

-1392 HEDQNGQPYIMMPMD
+1392 HEDQNGEPYIMMPMD

-1468 NLVSQVPIPGAEKAA
+1468 NLVSKVPIPGAEKAA

-1497 VDVVRALIPGSLLKL
+1497 VDVARALVPGSLLKL
-1512 WNILPLNEKSRQEVT
+1512 WNILPINEKTRQEVT

-1576 SPVTASLQE
+1576 SPVTASVQE

-1719 KQAYYDIASWEKN
+1719 KQAYYDIASWEKD
-1732 SLASQTYISERKR
+1732 SLASQTYISERKK
-1745 IIETATQARKGLL
+1745 IIETATAARKGLL

-1777 EESMLNSLK
+1777 EESMLSSLK

-1795 INDGVRLKMKTAVQA
+1795 IEDGVRLKMKTAVQA

-1840 ENIINQL
+1840 EGIINQL

>member
-1 VRVLKPIVAEA
+1 MRVLKPIVAEA

-17 QAATRANLT
+17 QAATRANLSPR
-26 GKEQN
+26 EQT

-42 NRELTQMS
+42 NKELTQMS
-50 SADARK
+50 SNDARR
-56 EFEAL
+56 EFELL
-61 DPNAKEGLKS
+61 DPNAQEGLKS
-71 FFGEAEYMQQPPDFG
+71 FFGDADYMQQPPDFG

-114 NRVINEPYKVA
+114 NRVINQPYKVA

-133 IFDYRVWH
+133 IFDWKVWD

-146 KDLYD
+146 RDLYD
-151 NKAIAEAENTFG
+151 NQAIAEAENTFG

-184 SYGDLTP
+184 AYGDLTP

-227 IFDRKPPKNGGLT
+227 IFDRKPPKNGGLS

-290 GDDVAAGVSQVFKDK
+290 GDDVASGVSQVFKDK

-320 RLASTRNEA
+320 RLASTKTEA

-343 GYNNDEALDFFAK
+343 GYNNDEALEFFAK

-371 AENVHLL
+371 ASNVHLL

-394 TARAERRLTRGLES
+394 TARADRRLTRGLES
-408 FLEATFDKAFVK
+408 FLEATFDKAFVS

-426 VKRGAEELQAKGSD
+426 VKRGAEELQTKGGD
-440 AWDILATAGRKS
+440 TWDILSTAGRKS
-452 DEAVNPQIVEFTKQ
+452 DEAVNPQIVEFAKQ

-473 RNKVDAFGKWA
+473 KNKVNAFGKWA
-484 GKMAARNPAGQ
+484 GMMAARNPAGQ

-502 AIKTIETVRNYA
+502 AVKTIDTVRNYA

-551 RAGITDEAIM
+551 RAGITDDAIM

-589 LLSKNTVKYE
+589 LLSKDTIKYE
-599 NDTALLEGSGAIQ
+599 NDTALLEGSGAIH

-629 LKANEL
+629 LKANEI

-684 TAPGRDLLNFAKGQG
+684 TAPGRDILNFVKNEG

-710 GSSAAEGPVGSVLRK
+710 GSSAAEGPVGSTLRK
-725 LFGKGPSSEYL
+725 LFGKGPSSQYL
-736 GIDERNK
+736 GVDDRNR
-743 IIEQLAEQAGV
+743 IIEQIAEQANV

-837 GRKMARKKYE
+837 GRKMARKKHE

-867 GTKYEEYAVEK
+867 GTKYEEYAIEK

-914 YRVAPAIAFF
+914 FRVAPAIAFF

-946 GMKKTGF
+946 GMKK
-953 NVGTKSISG
+953 V
-962 GNAGKGT
+962 
-969 PLGDA
+969 D
-974 KDVAMRNDAD
+974 DVWQ
-984 AAIVELENI
+984 V
-993 VRQKEIVSANPNA
+993 
-1006 VGKTSTETSL
+1006 
-1016 LQLGPATGDLTGKTI
+1016 
-1031 MLARNGKL
+1031 
-1039 ANQPLRE
+1039 
-1046 ETIAQIKSAKEA
+1046 
-1058 GAKFIVGDM
+1058 
-1067 PGVDTLYY
+1067 
-1075 KVLDEIEADYIVY
+1075 
-1088 HTGTSP
+1088 
-1094 RVKVNTKS
+1094 
-1102 FEGKWEIT
+1102 T

-1159 PKGYNEGLYDAIK
+1159 PKSYNEGLYDAIK

-1191 KWKIGSKWQ
+1191 KWKISSKWQ

-1205 IDFKQFDELTKGY
+1205 VDFKQFDELTRGY

-1245 TMMEAMDKQVNG
+1245 TMMESMDKQVNG

-1275 SGIQAAYARELRA
+1275 SGIQTAYARELRA

-1303 QIRLNNLVEE
+1303 QARLNNIVEE

-1392 HEDQNGQPYIMMPMD
+1392 HEDQNGEPYIMMPMD

-1439 SNVNPSFSP
+1439 ANVNPSFSP

-1457 PIAALSVIGMK
+1457 PIAALGVIGMK
-1468 NLVSQVPIPGAEKAA
+1468 NLVSKVPIPGAEKAA

-1497 VDVVRALIPGSLLKL
+1497 VDVVRALVPGSLLKL
-1512 WNILPLNEKSRQEVT
+1512 WNILPVNEKTRQEVT
-1527 AAQQAVAYNAAH
+1527 AAQQAIAYNAAH

-1562 AHNVIALRSILGLI
+1562 AHNVVALRSILGLI
-1576 SPVTASLQE
+1576 SPVTATMQE

-1663 AIENKKLIGA
+1663 AIDNKKLIGA

-1696 QAADLLKDKDL
+1696 QASDLLKDKDL

-1719 KQAYYDIASWEKN
+1719 KQAYYDIASWEKD

-1777 EESMLNSLK
+1777 EESMLSSLK
-1786 QMVSDPTTN
+1786 QLVSDPTTN
-1795 INDGVRLKMKTAVQA
+1795 IEDGVRLKMKTAVQA

-1840 ENIINQL
+1840 EGIINQL

>member
-1 VRVLKPIVAEA
+1 
-12 SPTLY
+12 
-17 QAATRANLT
+17 
-26 GKEQN
+26 
-31 QVEQMSWAVKK
+31 MSWAVKK

-50 SADARK
+50 SNDARR

-125 RQVAQGES
+125 RQVVQGES
-133 IFDYRVWH
+133 IFDYRVWR

-151 NKAIAEAENTFG
+151 NKAIAEAENVFG
-163 KAKIYVAKGL
+163 KAKVYVAKGL

-227 IFDRKPPKNGGLT
+227 IFDTKPPKNGGLA

-290 GDDVAAGVSQVFKDK
+290 GDDVAAGVAQVFKDK

-320 RLASTRNEA
+320 RLASAKNEA
-329 EKAIVRREI
+329 EKAIIRRDI

-363 KAEDVFSQ
+363 KAEDIFSQ

-394 TARAERRLTRGLES
+394 TARADRRLTRGLES

-502 AIKTIETVRNYA
+502 AIKTIDTVRNYA

-589 LLSKNTVKYE
+589 LLSRDTVKYE

-657 TDFWS
+657 VDFWS

-674 AIDEGFMYAL
+674 AIDEGFMYAF
-684 TAPGRDLLNFAKGQG
+684 TAPRKDLLNFAKGQG

-743 IIEQLAEQAGV
+743 IIEELAEKAGV

-785 QHWNEAMIYNPDVL
+785 QHWNEAMIYNPDIL

-861 NEGLKS
+861 NEGLTS
-867 GTKYEEYAVEK
+867 GTKYEEYSVEK

-932 ENFSKAMDDMYTYL
+932 ENFAKAMDDMYTYL
-946 GMKKTGF
+946 GMKK
-953 NVGTKSISG
+953 V
-962 GNAGKGT
+962 
-969 PLGDA
+969 D
-974 KDVAMRNDAD
+974 DVWQ
-984 AAIVELENI
+984 V
-993 VRQKEIVSANPNA
+993 
-1006 VGKTSTETSL
+1006 
-1016 LQLGPATGDLTGKTI
+1016 
-1031 MLARNGKL
+1031 
-1039 ANQPLRE
+1039 
-1046 ETIAQIKSAKEA
+1046 
-1058 GAKFIVGDM
+1058 
-1067 PGVDTLYY
+1067 
-1075 KVLDEIEADYIVY
+1075 
-1088 HTGTSP
+1088 
-1094 RVKVNTKS
+1094 
-1102 FEGKWEIT
+1102 T

-1119 FNSFFGDS
+1119 FNSFFADS

-1159 PKGYNEGLYDAIK
+1159 PKSYNQGLYDAIK
-1172 SNYNALVAKEKAQQ
+1172 SNYNALVAKEKAQK

-1226 RIEFPDLTTFDS
+1226 RIEFPDLTTFES

-1245 TMMEAMDKQVNG
+1245 TMMESMDKQVNG

-1275 SGIQAAYARELRA
+1275 SGIQAAYARELKA
-1288 KMIAENPTKWKGDKA
+1288 KMIAENPTRWKGDKA
-1303 QIRLNNLVEE
+1303 QARLNNLVEE

-1357 TEDFWRRVYRLK
+1357 TEDFWRRLYRLK

-1392 HEDQNGQPYIMMPMD
+1392 HEDQNGEPYIMMPMD

-1439 SNVNPSFSP
+1439 ANVNPSFSP

-1457 PIAALSVIGMK
+1457 PIAALGVIGMK
-1468 NLVSQVPIPGAEKAA
+1468 NLVSKVPIPGAEKAA
-1483 QDFDNF
+1483 QDFDNY

-1497 VDVVRALIPGSLLKL
+1497 VDVVRALVPGSLLKL
-1512 WNILPLNEKSRQEVT
+1512 WNILPVNEKTRQEVT

-1547 SDQEKYEYLNAIRTS
+1547 TDQEKYEYLNAIRTS
-1562 AHNVIALRSILGLI
+1562 AHNVVALRSILGLI

-1719 KQAYYDIASWEKN
+1719 KQAYYDIASWEKD
-1732 SLASQTYISERKR
+1732 SLASQTYISERKK

-1777 EESMLNSLK
+1777 EESMLSSLK

-1795 INDGVRLKMKTAVQA
+1795 IEDGVRLKMKTAVQA

>member
-589 LLSKNTVKYE
+589 LLSKDTVKYE

-629 LKANEL
+629 LKANEI

-684 TAPGRDLLNFAKGQG
+684 TAPGRDLLNFVKGEG

-736 GIDERNK
+736 GVDERNK
-743 IIEQLAEQAGV
+743 IIEQIAEQAGV

-785 QHWNEAMIYNPDVL
+785 QHWNEAMIYNPDIL

-946 GMKKTGF
+946 GMKK
-953 NVGTKSISG
+953 I
-962 GNAGKGT
+962 
-969 PLGDA
+969 D
-974 KDVAMRNDAD
+974 DVWQ
-984 AAIVELENI
+984 V
-993 VRQKEIVSANPNA
+993 
-1006 VGKTSTETSL
+1006 
-1016 LQLGPATGDLTGKTI
+1016 
-1031 MLARNGKL
+1031 
-1039 ANQPLRE
+1039 
-1046 ETIAQIKSAKEA
+1046 
-1058 GAKFIVGDM
+1058 
-1067 PGVDTLYY
+1067 
-1075 KVLDEIEADYIVY
+1075 
-1088 HTGTSP
+1088 
-1094 RVKVNTKS
+1094 
-1102 FEGKWEIT
+1102 T

-1159 PKGYNEGLYDAIK
+1159 PKSYNEGLYDAIK
-1172 SNYNALVAKEKAQQ
+1172 SNYNALVAKEKAQK

-1288 KMIAENPTKWKGDKA
+1288 KMIAENPTRWKGDKA
-1303 QIRLNNLVEE
+1303 QARLNNLVEE

-1357 TEDFWRRVYRLK
+1357 TEDFWRRLYRLK

-1392 HEDQNGQPYIMMPMD
+1392 HEDQNGEPYIMMPMD

-1448 DSGLPLLSG
+1448 DSGQPLLSG

-1497 VDVVRALIPGSLLKL
+1497 VDVVRALVPGSLLKL
-1512 WNILPLNEKSRQEVT
+1512 WNILPINEKSRQEVT

-1719 KQAYYDIASWEKN
+1719 KQAYYDIASWEKD

>member
-1 VRVLKPIVAEA
+1 
-12 SPTLY
+12 
-17 QAATRANLT
+17 
-26 GKEQN
+26 
-31 QVEQMSWAVKK
+31 MSWAVKK

-50 SADARK
+50 SNDARR

-71 FFGEAEYMQQPPDFG
+71 FFGDAEYMQQPPDFG

-133 IFDYRVWH
+133 IFDYRVWR

-151 NKAIAEAENTFG
+151 NKAIAEAENVFG

-184 SYGDLTP
+184 AYGDLTP

-227 IFDRKPPKNGGLT
+227 IFDTKPPKNGGLA

-290 GDDVAAGVSQVFKDK
+290 GDDVAAGVAQVFKDK

-320 RLASTRNEA
+320 RLASARNEA
-329 EKAIVRREI
+329 EKAIIRRDI

-363 KAEDVFSQ
+363 KAEDIFSQ

-394 TARAERRLTRGLES
+394 TARADRRLTRGLES

-440 AWDILATAGRKS
+440 VWDILATAGRKS

-466 EKDIKGF
+466 EKDIQGF
-473 RNKVDAFGKWA
+473 RNKVNAFGKWA

-502 AIKTIETVRNYA
+502 AIKTIDTVRNYA

-551 RAGITDEAIM
+551 RAGITDDAIM

-589 LLSKNTVKYE
+589 LLSKDTVKYE

-629 LKANEL
+629 LKANEI

-657 TDFWS
+657 VDFWS

-736 GIDERNK
+736 SIDKRNE
-743 IIEQLAEQAGV
+743 IIEQLAKDANV

-785 QHWNEAMIYNPDVL
+785 QHWNEAMIYNPDIL

-861 NEGLKS
+861 NEGLTS
-867 GTKYEEYAVEK
+867 GTKYEEYSVEK

-932 ENFSKAMDDMYTYL
+932 ENFAKAMDDMYTYL
-946 GMKKTGF
+946 GMKK
-953 NVGTKSISG
+953 V
-962 GNAGKGT
+962 
-969 PLGDA
+969 D
-974 KDVAMRNDAD
+974 DVWQ
-984 AAIVELENI
+984 V
-993 VRQKEIVSANPNA
+993 
-1006 VGKTSTETSL
+1006 
-1016 LQLGPATGDLTGKTI
+1016 
-1031 MLARNGKL
+1031 
-1039 ANQPLRE
+1039 
-1046 ETIAQIKSAKEA
+1046 
-1058 GAKFIVGDM
+1058 
-1067 PGVDTLYY
+1067 
-1075 KVLDEIEADYIVY
+1075 
-1088 HTGTSP
+1088 
-1094 RVKVNTKS
+1094 
-1102 FEGKWEIT
+1102 T

-1119 FNSFFGDS
+1119 FNSFFADS

-1159 PKGYNEGLYDAIK
+1159 PKSYNQGLYDAIK
-1172 SNYNALVAKEKAQQ
+1172 SNYNALVAKEKAQK

-1226 RIEFPDLTTFDS
+1226 RIEFPDLTTFES

-1245 TMMEAMDKQVNG
+1245 TMMESMDKQVNG

-1288 KMIAENPTKWKGDKA
+1288 KMIAENPTRWKGDKA
-1303 QIRLNNLVEE
+1303 QARLNNLVEE

-1357 TEDFWRRVYRLK
+1357 TEDFWRRLYRLK

-1392 HEDQNGQPYIMMPMD
+1392 HEDQNGEPYIMMPMD

-1439 SNVNPSFSP
+1439 ANVNPSFSP

-1457 PIAALSVIGMK
+1457 PIAALGVIGMK
-1468 NLVSQVPIPGAEKAA
+1468 NLVSKVPIPGAEKAA
-1483 QDFDNF
+1483 QDFDNY

-1497 VDVVRALIPGSLLKL
+1497 VDVVRALVPGSLLKL
-1512 WNILPLNEKSRQEVT
+1512 WNILPINEKTRQEVT

-1547 SDQEKYEYLNAIRTS
+1547 TDQEKYEYLNAIRTS
-1562 AHNVIALRSILGLI
+1562 AHNVVALRSILGLI

-1732 SLASQTYISERKR
+1732 ALASQTYISERKK

-1777 EESMLNSLK
+1777 EESMLSSLK

-1795 INDGVRLKMKTAVQA
+1795 IEDGVRLKMKTAVQA

>member
-1 VRVLKPIVAEA
+1 MRVLKPIVAEA

-17 QAATRANLT
+17 QAATRANLSPR
-26 GKEQN
+26 EQT

-42 NRELTQMS
+42 NKELTQMS
-50 SADARK
+50 SNDARR
-56 EFEAL
+56 EFELL
-61 DPNAKEGLKS
+61 DPNAQEGLKS
-71 FFGEAEYMQQPPDFG
+71 FFGDADYMQQPPDFG

-114 NRVINEPYKVA
+114 NRVINQPYKVA

-133 IFDYRVWH
+133 NFDWKVWD

-146 KDLYD
+146 RDLYD
-151 NKAIAEAENTFG
+151 NQAIAEAENTFG

-184 SYGDLTP
+184 AYGDLTP

-227 IFDRKPPKNGGLT
+227 IFDRKPPKNGGLS

-290 GDDVAAGVSQVFKDK
+290 GDDVASGVSQVFKDK

-320 RLASTRNEA
+320 RLASTKTEA

-343 GYNNDEALDFFAK
+343 GYNNDEALEFFAK

-371 AENVHLL
+371 ASNVHLL

-394 TARAERRLTRGLES
+394 TARADRRLTRGLES
-408 FLEATFDKAFVK
+408 FLEATFDKAFVS

-426 VKRGAEELQAKGSD
+426 VKRGAEELQIKGGD
-440 AWDILATAGRKS
+440 TWDILSTAGRKS
-452 DEAVNPQIVEFTKQ
+452 DEAVNPQIVEFAKQ

-473 RNKVDAFGKWA
+473 KNKVNAFGKWA

-502 AIKTIETVRNYA
+502 AVKTIDTVRNYA

-551 RAGITDEAIM
+551 RAGITDDAIM

-589 LLSKNTVKYE
+589 LLSKDTIKYE
-599 NDTALLEGSGAIQ
+599 NDTALLEGSGAIH

-629 LKANEL
+629 LKANEI

-662 VFTLFPRLGIRS
+662 IFTLFPRLGIRS

-684 TAPGRDLLNFAKGQG
+684 TAPGRDILNFVKNEG

-710 GSSAAEGPVGSVLRK
+710 GSSAAEGPVGSTLRK
-725 LFGKGPSSEYL
+725 LFGKGPSSQYL
-736 GIDERNK
+736 GVDDRNR
-743 IIEQLAEQAGV
+743 IIEQIAEQAGV

-785 QHWNEAMIYNPDVL
+785 QHWNEAMIYNPDIL

-837 GRKMARKKYE
+837 GRKMARKKHE

-914 YRVAPAIAFF
+914 FRVAPAIAFF

-946 GMKKTGF
+946 GMKK
-953 NVGTKSISG
+953 V
-962 GNAGKGT
+962 
-969 PLGDA
+969 D
-974 KDVAMRNDAD
+974 DVWQ
-984 AAIVELENI
+984 V
-993 VRQKEIVSANPNA
+993 
-1006 VGKTSTETSL
+1006 
-1016 LQLGPATGDLTGKTI
+1016 
-1031 MLARNGKL
+1031 
-1039 ANQPLRE
+1039 
-1046 ETIAQIKSAKEA
+1046 
-1058 GAKFIVGDM
+1058 
-1067 PGVDTLYY
+1067 
-1075 KVLDEIEADYIVY
+1075 
-1088 HTGTSP
+1088 
-1094 RVKVNTKS
+1094 
-1102 FEGKWEIT
+1102 T

-1159 PKGYNEGLYDAIK
+1159 PKSYNEGLYDAIK

-1205 IDFKQFDELTKGY
+1205 VDFKQFDELTRGY

-1245 TMMEAMDKQVNG
+1245 TMMESMDKQVNG

-1275 SGIQAAYARELRA
+1275 SGIQTAYARELRA

-1303 QIRLNNLVEE
+1303 QARLNNIVEE

-1392 HEDQNGQPYIMMPMD
+1392 HEDQNGEPYIMMPMD

-1439 SNVNPSFSP
+1439 ANVNPSFSP

-1457 PIAALSVIGMK
+1457 PIAALGVIGMK
-1468 NLVSQVPIPGAEKAA
+1468 NLVSKVPIPGAEKAA
-1483 QDFDNF
+1483 QDFDNY

-1497 VDVVRALIPGSLLKL
+1497 VDIVRALVPGSLLKL
-1512 WNILPLNEKSRQEVT
+1512 WNILPVNEKTRQEVT
-1527 AAQQAVAYNAAH
+1527 AAQQAIAYNAAH

-1562 AHNVIALRSILGLI
+1562 AHNVVALRSILGLI
-1576 SPVTASLQE
+1576 SPVTATMQE

-1663 AIENKKLIGA
+1663 AIDNKKLIGA

-1696 QAADLLKDKDL
+1696 QASDLLKDKDL

-1719 KQAYYDIASWEKN
+1719 KQAYYDIASWEKD
-1732 SLASQTYISERKR
+1732 SLASQTYISERKK
-1745 IIETATQARKGLL
+1745 IIETATAARKGLL

-1777 EESMLNSLK
+1777 EESMLSSLK
-1786 QMVSDPTTN
+1786 QLVSDPTTN
-1795 INDGVRLKMKTAVQA
+1795 IEDGVRLKMKTAVQA

-1840 ENIINQL
+1840 EGIINQL

>member
-1 VRVLKPIVAEA
+1 MRVLKPIVAEA

-589 LLSKNTVKYE
+589 LLSKDTVKYE

-629 LKANEL
+629 LKANEI

-684 TAPGRDLLNFAKGQG
+684 TAPGRDLLNFVKGEG

-736 GIDERNK
+736 GVDERNK
-743 IIEQLAEQAGV
+743 IIEQIAEQAGV

-785 QHWNEAMIYNPDVL
+785 QHWNEAMIYNPDIL

-946 GMKKTGF
+946 GMKK
-953 NVGTKSISG
+953 I
-962 GNAGKGT
+962 
-969 PLGDA
+969 D
-974 KDVAMRNDAD
+974 DVWQ
-984 AAIVELENI
+984 V
-993 VRQKEIVSANPNA
+993 
-1006 VGKTSTETSL
+1006 
-1016 LQLGPATGDLTGKTI
+1016 
-1031 MLARNGKL
+1031 
-1039 ANQPLRE
+1039 
-1046 ETIAQIKSAKEA
+1046 
-1058 GAKFIVGDM
+1058 
-1067 PGVDTLYY
+1067 
-1075 KVLDEIEADYIVY
+1075 
-1088 HTGTSP
+1088 
-1094 RVKVNTKS
+1094 
-1102 FEGKWEIT
+1102 T

-1159 PKGYNEGLYDAIK
+1159 PKSYNEGLYDAIK
-1172 SNYNALVAKEKAQQ
+1172 SNYNALVAKEKAQK

-1288 KMIAENPTKWKGDKA
+1288 KMIAENPTRWKGDKA
-1303 QIRLNNLVEE
+1303 QARLNNLVEE

-1357 TEDFWRRVYRLK
+1357 TEDFWRRLYRLK

-1392 HEDQNGQPYIMMPMD
+1392 HEDQNGEPYIMMPMD

-1448 DSGLPLLSG
+1448 DSGQPLLSG

-1497 VDVVRALIPGSLLKL
+1497 VDVVRALVPGSLLKL
-1512 WNILPLNEKSRQEVT
+1512 WNILPINEKSRQEVT

-1719 KQAYYDIASWEKN
+1719 KQAYYDIASWEKD

>member
-1 VRVLKPIVAEA
+1 
-12 SPTLY
+12 
-17 QAATRANLT
+17 
-26 GKEQN
+26 
-31 QVEQMSWAVKK
+31 MSWAVKK
-42 NRELTQMS
+42 NRELTQLS
-50 SADARK
+50 SSDARK

-71 FFGEAEYMQQPPDFG
+71 FFGDAEYMQQPPDFG

-114 NRVINEPYKVA
+114 NRVINEPYLVA
-125 RQVAQGES
+125 RQVSQGES
-133 IFDYRVWH
+133 IFDYKVWR

-146 KDLYD
+146 RDLYD
-151 NKAIAEAENTFG
+151 NKDITEAENRFG
-163 KAKIYVAKGL
+163 KAKVYVAKGL

-184 SYGDLTP
+184 AYGDLTP

-209 VMDAAKYAQ
+209 VMDATKYAQ

-227 IFDRKPPKNGGLT
+227 IFDTKPPKNGGLA

-320 RLASTRNEA
+320 RLASTKTEA
-329 EKAIVRREI
+329 ERAIVRREI

-343 GYNNDEALDFFAK
+343 GYNNDEALNFFAK

-363 KAEDVFSQ
+363 AAEDVFSQ

-394 TARAERRLTRGLES
+394 TARADRRLTRGLES

-440 AWDILATAGRKS
+440 AWDILSTAGRKS
-452 DEAVNPQIVEFTKQ
+452 DEAVNPQIVEFAKQ

-473 RNKVDAFGKWA
+473 KNKVDAFGKWA

-502 AIKTIETVRNYA
+502 AIKTIDTVRNYA

-589 LLSKNTVKYE
+589 LLSKDTIKYE

-629 LKANEL
+629 LKANEI

-684 TAPGRDLLNFAKGQG
+684 TAPGRDLLNFVKGQG

-710 GSSAAEGPVGSVLRK
+710 GSSAAEGPIGSTLRK

-743 IIEQLAEQAGV
+743 IIEQIAENAGV

-775 LPEKLGDEAM
+775 LPEKLGPEAM
-785 QHWNEAMIYNPDVL
+785 QHWNEAMIFNPDIL

-914 YRVAPAIAFF
+914 FRVAPAIAFF

-946 GMKKTGF
+946 GMKK
-953 NVGTKSISG
+953 I
-962 GNAGKGT
+962 
-969 PLGDA
+969 D
-974 KDVAMRNDAD
+974 DVWQ
-984 AAIVELENI
+984 V
-993 VRQKEIVSANPNA
+993 
-1006 VGKTSTETSL
+1006 
-1016 LQLGPATGDLTGKTI
+1016 
-1031 MLARNGKL
+1031 
-1039 ANQPLRE
+1039 
-1046 ETIAQIKSAKEA
+1046 
-1058 GAKFIVGDM
+1058 
-1067 PGVDTLYY
+1067 
-1075 KVLDEIEADYIVY
+1075 
-1088 HTGTSP
+1088 
-1094 RVKVNTKS
+1094 
-1102 FEGKWEIT
+1102 T

-1159 PKGYNEGLYDAIK
+1159 PKSYNQGLYDAIK
-1172 SNYNALVAKEKAQQ
+1172 SNYNALVAKEKAQK

-1245 TMMEAMDKQVNG
+1245 TMMESMDKQVNG

-1275 SGIQAAYARELRA
+1275 SGIQAAYARELKA

-1303 QIRLNNLVEE
+1303 MARLNNRVEE
-1313 QSAKHFTE
+1313 QAAKHFTE

-1357 TEDFWRRVYRLK
+1357 TEDFWRRLYRLK

-1392 HEDQNGQPYIMMPMD
+1392 HEDQNGEPYIMMPMD

-1468 NLVSQVPIPGAEKAA
+1468 NLVSRVPIPGAEKAA
-1483 QDFDNF
+1483 QDFDNY

-1497 VDVVRALIPGSLLKL
+1497 VDVARALVPGSLLKL
-1512 WNILPLNEKSRQEVT
+1512 WNILPINEKTRQEVT

-1576 SPVTASLQE
+1576 SPVTASVQE

-1678 YIFGPHTGDFNAG
+1678 YIFAPHTGDFNAG

-1719 KQAYYDIASWEKN
+1719 KQAYYDIASWEKD
-1732 SLASQTYISERKR
+1732 SLAKQTYISERKR
-1745 IIETATQARKGLL
+1745 IIETATAARKGLL

-1777 EESMLNSLK
+1777 EESMLSSLK

-1795 INDGVRLKMKTAVQA
+1795 IEDGVRLKMKTAVQA

-1840 ENIINQL
+1840 ESIINQL

>member
-1 VRVLKPIVAEA
+1 MRVLKPIVAEA

-17 QAATRANLT
+17 QAATRANLSPR
-26 GKEQN
+26 EQT

-42 NRELTQMS
+42 NKELTQMS
-50 SADARK
+50 SNDARK
-56 EFEAL
+56 EFELL
-61 DPNAKEGLKS
+61 DPNAQEGLKS
-71 FFGEAEYMQQPPDFG
+71 FFGDADYMQQPPDFG

-114 NRVINEPYKVA
+114 NRVINQPYKVA

-133 IFDYRVWH
+133 IFDWKVWD

-146 KDLYD
+146 RDLYD
-151 NKAIAEAENTFG
+151 NQAIAEAENTFG

-184 SYGDLTP
+184 AYGDLTP

-227 IFDRKPPKNGGLT
+227 IFDRKPPKNGGLV

-273 SKAATRGT
+273 SKAVTRGT

-290 GDDVAAGVSQVFKDK
+290 GDDVAAGVAQVFKDK

-320 RLASTRNEA
+320 RLASTKTEA
-329 EKAIVRREI
+329 ERAIVRREI

-363 KAEDVFSQ
+363 KAEDIFSE
-371 AENVHLL
+371 ASNVHLL

-394 TARAERRLTRGLES
+394 TARADRRLTRGLES
-408 FLEATFDKAFVK
+408 FLEATFDKAFVS

-426 VKRGAEELQAKGSD
+426 VKRGAEELQVKGSD
-440 AWDILATAGRKS
+440 AWDILSTAGRKS
-452 DEAVNPQIVEFTKQ
+452 DEAVNPQIVEFAKQ
-466 EKDIKGF
+466 EKDIKGLK
-473 RNKVDAFGKWA
+473 NNINAFGKWA

-502 AIKTIETVRNYA
+502 AIKTIDTVRNYA

-589 LLSKNTVKYE
+589 LLSKDTVKYE

-629 LKANEL
+629 LKANEI

-684 TAPGRDLLNFAKGQG
+684 TAPGRDILNFAKGQG

-710 GSSAAEGPVGSVLRK
+710 GSSAAEGPIGSTLRK

-754 SPAEVQHLVINQAIA
+754 SPAEVQHLVINQTIA

-775 LPEKLGDEAM
+775 LPEKLGPEAM
-785 QHWNEAMIYNPDVL
+785 QHWNEAMIFNPDIL

-887 TLAHYD
+887 SLAHYD

-899 ATPRQHGRGLKIADD
+899 ATPRQHGRGLKVADD
-914 YRVAPAIAFF
+914 FRVAPAIAFF

-946 GMKKTGF
+946 GMKK
-953 NVGTKSISG
+953 V
-962 GNAGKGT
+962 
-969 PLGDA
+969 D
-974 KDVAMRNDAD
+974 DVWQ
-984 AAIVELENI
+984 V
-993 VRQKEIVSANPNA
+993 
-1006 VGKTSTETSL
+1006 
-1016 LQLGPATGDLTGKTI
+1016 
-1031 MLARNGKL
+1031 
-1039 ANQPLRE
+1039 
-1046 ETIAQIKSAKEA
+1046 
-1058 GAKFIVGDM
+1058 
-1067 PGVDTLYY
+1067 
-1075 KVLDEIEADYIVY
+1075 
-1088 HTGTSP
+1088 
-1094 RVKVNTKS
+1094 
-1102 FEGKWEIT
+1102 T

-1127 VFMRQEGKTDFDI
+1127 VFMRQEGKSDFDI

-1159 PKGYNEGLYDAIK
+1159 PKSYNQGLYDAIK
-1172 SNYNALVAKEKAQQ
+1172 SNYNALLAKEKAQQ

-1245 TMMEAMDKQVNG
+1245 TMMESMDKQVNG

-1275 SGIQAAYARELRA
+1275 SGIQAAYARELKA

-1303 QIRLNNLVEE
+1303 MARLNNRVEE
-1313 QSAKHFTE
+1313 QAAKHFTE

-1357 TEDFWRRVYRLK
+1357 TEDFWRRLYRLK

-1392 HEDQNGQPYIMMPMD
+1392 HEDQNGEPYIMMPMD

-1483 QDFDNF
+1483 QDFDNY

-1497 VDVVRALIPGSLLKL
+1497 VDVARALVPGSLLKL

-1719 KQAYYDIASWEKN
+1719 KQAYYDIASWEKD
-1732 SLASQTYISERKR
+1732 SLASQTYISERKK
-1745 IIETATQARKGLL
+1745 IIETATAARKGLL

-1777 EESMLNSLK
+1777 EESMLSSLK
-1786 QMVSDPTTN
+1786 QLVSDPTTN
-1795 INDGVRLKMKTAVQA
+1795 IEDGVRLKMKTAVQA